1 MAEKQPI
8 KEQIKKLTDQIEAGI
23 KALFQSGD
31 LEKYQAYLRTMS
43 HFHHYSVNNQMLI
56 FSQCPH
62 ATLVAGYQKWQNQ
75 FQRHVMRGEK
85 GISILAPTPYKIK
98 VEKEKL
104 DPDTKL
110 PLLDADGNAIT
121 EEKEVQIPMFRP
133 VKVFDV
139 SQTDGKPL
147 PERVQSPIAEL
158 TGNVEHYE
166 AFMEALRR
174 VSPVPIEIKPLSND
188 LDGFFSPSKQSITL
202 RAGMSEVQT
211 VCAAVHEIAHSKL
224 HDYAKQPDSQPKDSS
239 TEEIEAESIAYTV
252 CAYFGIET
260 SANSFGYVA
269 TWSKDKDLKAFK
281 ESLDTIRKTSSDLIS
296 GVEQQFK
303 EICKERGIEL
313 PKEPEYELVTIPP
326 SREDAMAFA
335 AEYVVLLGRSE
346 ARSEFLSTDKIAGR
360 ICRNDARSIRDEL
373 ERLVE
378 AEDESGIYHGAVEL
392 LDHFNGLYHKEWQA
406 KEAPDA
412 EKLYMVDNEKYIH
425 VQRSDN
431 GIDYTIYDAAS
442 AKTLDGGVLDD
453 TGQLLSAAAL
463 TVCKLHN
470 IGDAAPIRLAPL
482 ELLKDL
488 QEANELPLGAD
499 VQITGAELAKSIQ
512 SLYLDKYGLAF
523 LDDFASKDDCLQHLY
538 EDLLTGADEVK
549 YFLSE
554 IVEQKDVYANR
565 AKALLLGIES
575 YQKSHVPL
583 KELDSNERWY
593 VVDNESKHL
602 RITEDGAK
610 YAYELYDKNTLR
622 RLESGT
628 VHDDDVKCLL
638 AAAIRVCETHGYD
651 KTLPFEVLSNEL
663 AGILYSLE
671 LSSDDDQ
678 IVHTEVNSDKPDALP
693 PLPELEQD
701 YPMPDPTVD
710 FAQMYQFGYTDG
722 NTMLPLSKARAKEL
736 FLQDVP
742 IFALNSDNTE
752 YMVLDTDDL
761 DTHSGIFGVERA
773 EWEAARDML
782 QPTPDII
789 APNQPDALSYLH
801 DDSAK
806 TQPEN
811 YLKNAEMA
819 LEDDYGM
826 IDGIINNGP
835 KQPTVADLE
844 AQVKAGMS
852 ISLMDLAAATHR
864 ERNDGKRRQSVL
876 EQLKKQPA
884 QERSHKTAPGKSAE
898 KEL

>member
-1 MAEKQPI
+1 MAEKTPI

-75 FQRHVMRGEK
+75 FSRHVLRGEK

-104 DPDTKL
+104 DPVTKL
-110 PLLDADGNAIT
+110 PLLDADGNTIT

-147 PERVQSPIAEL
+147 PERVQSPVAEL

-174 VSPVPIEIKPLSND
+174 ISPVPIEMKPLSND

-202 RAGMSEVQT
+202 RDGMSEVQT

-224 HDYAKQPDSQPKDSS
+224 HDYAKQPNSQPKDSN

-281 ESLDTIRKTSSDLIS
+281 DSLGTICKTSSELIS

-303 EICKERGIEL
+303 EICKERGISL
-313 PKEPEYELVTIPP
+313 EPAQPAQKQPEQDI
-326 SREDAMAFA
+326 
-335 AEYVVLLGRSE
+335 
-346 ARSEFLSTDKIAGR
+346 
-360 ICRNDARSIRDEL
+360 
-373 ERLVE
+373 
-378 AEDESGIYHGAVEL
+378 
-392 LDHFNGLYHKEWQA
+392 
-406 KEAPDA
+406 

-425 VQRSDN
+425 VQRSDT

-442 AKTLDGGVLDD
+442 AKALDGGVLDD

-482 ELLKDL
+482 ELLNGL
-488 QEANELPLGAD
+488 QEANELPLGAGE
-499 VQITGAELAKSIQ
+499 QITSV
-512 SLYLDKYGLAF
+512 
-523 LDDFASKDDCLQHLY
+523 
-538 EDLLTGADEVK
+538 EVK
-549 YFLSE
+549 
-554 IVEQKDVYANR
+554 
-565 AKALLLGIES
+565 
-575 YQKSHVPL
+575 P
-583 KELDSNERWY
+583 
-593 VVDNESKHL
+593 
-602 RITEDGAK
+602 
-610 YAYELYDKNTLR
+610 
-622 RLESGT
+622 
-628 VHDDDVKCLL
+628 
-638 AAAIRVCETHGYD
+638 AAD
-651 KTLPFEVLSNEL
+651 
-663 AGILYSLE
+663 
-671 LSSDDDQ
+671 
-678 IVHTEVNSDKPDALP
+678 
-693 PLPELEQD
+693 PLPDFPQLEQD

-722 NTMLPLSKARAKEL
+722 NTMLPLSKERAREL

-742 IFALNSDNTE
+742 IFVLNSDNTE
-752 YMVLDTDDL
+752 YMVLDTEDL
-761 DTHSGIFGVERA
+761 GAHSGIFGVERT
-773 EWEAARDML
+773 EWESVRDTL
-782 QPTPDII
+782 QPIRDIV
-789 APNQPDALSYLH
+789 APKQPDALSYLH
-801 DDSAK
+801 DDTAK

-819 LEDDYGM
+819 MEDDYGM

-835 KQPTVADLE
+835 KQTVA
-844 AQVKAGMS
+844 
-852 ISLMDLAAATHR
+852 
-864 ERNDGKRRQSVL
+864 
-876 EQLKKQPA
+876 EQE
-884 QERSHKTAPGKSAE
+884 ERSSILAKLKAPVETTNRTEKHAPKRSAE

>member
-1 MAEKQPI
+1 MAEKTPI

-23 KALFQSGD
+23 KALFQSGN

-75 FQRHVMRGEK
+75 FSRHVLRGEK

-110 PLLDADGNAIT
+110 PLLDADGNTIT

-147 PERVQSPIAEL
+147 PERVQSPVAEL

-174 VSPVPIEIKPLSND
+174 ISPVPIEMKPLSND

-224 HDYAKQPDSQPKDSS
+224 HDYAKQPNSQPKDSS

-281 ESLDTIRKTSSDLIS
+281 DSLDTIRKTSSELIS

-303 EICKERGIEL
+303 EICKERGISL
-313 PKEPEYELVTIPP
+313 EPAQPAQKQPEQDI
-326 SREDAMAFA
+326 
-335 AEYVVLLGRSE
+335 
-346 ARSEFLSTDKIAGR
+346 
-360 ICRNDARSIRDEL
+360 
-373 ERLVE
+373 
-378 AEDESGIYHGAVEL
+378 
-392 LDHFNGLYHKEWQA
+392 
-406 KEAPDA
+406 

-425 VQRSDN
+425 VQRSDT

-442 AKTLDGGVLDD
+442 AKALDGGVLDD

-482 ELLKDL
+482 ELLSGL

-499 VQITGAELAKSIQ
+499 DQITDATVKS
-512 SLYLDKYGLAF
+512 
-523 LDDFASKDDCLQHLY
+523 
-538 EDLLTGADEVK
+538 
-549 YFLSE
+549 
-554 IVEQKDVYANR
+554 
-565 AKALLLGIES
+565 
-575 YQKSHVPL
+575 
-583 KELDSNERWY
+583 
-593 VVDNESKHL
+593 
-602 RITEDGAK
+602 
-610 YAYELYDKNTLR
+610 
-622 RLESGT
+622 
-628 VHDDDVKCLL
+628 
-638 AAAIRVCETHGYD
+638 AAA
-651 KTLPFEVLSNEL
+651 
-663 AGILYSLE
+663 
-671 LSSDDDQ
+671 
-678 IVHTEVNSDKPDALP
+678 
-693 PLPELEQD
+693 PLPDLPQLEQG

-722 NTMLPLSKARAKEL
+722 NTMLPLSKERAREL

-742 IFALNSDNTE
+742 IFVLNSDNTE
-752 YMVLDTDDL
+752 YMVLDTNDL
-761 DTHSGIFGVERA
+761 DTHSGIFGVERT
-773 EWEAARDML
+773 EWESVRDTL
-782 QPTPDII
+782 QPRRDIV
-789 APNQPDALSYLH
+789 APKQPDALSYLH
-801 DDSAK
+801 DDTAK

-819 LEDDYGM
+819 MEDDYGM

-835 KQPTVADLE
+835 KQTVA
-844 AQVKAGMS
+844 
-852 ISLMDLAAATHR
+852 
-864 ERNDGKRRQSVL
+864 
-876 EQLKKQPA
+876 EQE
-884 QERSHKTAPGKSAE
+884 ERSSILAKLKAPVETTNRTEKHAPKRSAE

>member
-31 LEKYQAYLRTMS
+31 LEKYQAYLHTMS

-56 FSQCPH
+56 FSQYPH

-75 FQRHVMRGEK
+75 FSRHVLRGEK

-110 PLLDADGNAIT
+110 PLLDADGNTIT

-147 PERVQSPIAEL
+147 PERVQSPVAEL

-174 VSPVPIEIKPLSND
+174 ISPVPIEMKPLSND

-202 RAGMSEVQT
+202 RDGMSEVQT

-224 HDYAKQPDSQPKDSS
+224 HDYAKQPNSQPKDSN

-281 ESLDTIRKTSSDLIS
+281 DSLDTIRKTSSELIS

-303 EICKERGIEL
+303 EICKERGISL
-313 PKEPEYELVTIPP
+313 EPAQPAQKQPEQDI
-326 SREDAMAFA
+326 
-335 AEYVVLLGRSE
+335 
-346 ARSEFLSTDKIAGR
+346 
-360 ICRNDARSIRDEL
+360 
-373 ERLVE
+373 
-378 AEDESGIYHGAVEL
+378 
-392 LDHFNGLYHKEWQA
+392 
-406 KEAPDA
+406 

-425 VQRSDN
+425 VQRSDT
-431 GIDYTIYDAAS
+431 GIDYAIYDAAS
-442 AKTLDGGVLDD
+442 AKALDGGVLDD

-482 ELLKDL
+482 ELLNGL
-488 QEANELPLGAD
+488 QEANELLLGAGE
-499 VQITGAELAKSIQ
+499 QITGVEATSTAD
-512 SLYLDKYGLAF
+512 SLP
-523 LDDFASKDDCLQHLY
+523 DFPQ
-538 EDLLTGADEVK
+538 
-549 YFLSE
+549 
-554 IVEQKDVYANR
+554 
-565 AKALLLGIES
+565 
-575 YQKSHVPL
+575 
-583 KELDSNERWY
+583 
-593 VVDNESKHL
+593 
-602 RITEDGAK
+602 
-610 YAYELYDKNTLR
+610 
-622 RLESGT
+622 
-628 VHDDDVKCLL
+628 
-638 AAAIRVCETHGYD
+638 
-651 KTLPFEVLSNEL
+651 
-663 AGILYSLE
+663 
-671 LSSDDDQ
+671 
-678 IVHTEVNSDKPDALP
+678 
-693 PLPELEQD
+693 LEQD

-722 NTMLPLSKARAKEL
+722 NTMLPLSKERAREL

-742 IFALNSDNTE
+742 IFVLNSDNTE
-752 YMVLDTDDL
+752 YMVLDTSDL
-761 DTHSGIFGVERA
+761 DAHSSIFGVERT
-773 EWEAARDML
+773 EWERVRDTL
-782 QPTPDII
+782 RPIRDIV
-789 APNQPDALSYLH
+789 APKQPDAVSYLH
-801 DDSAK
+801 DDTAK

-819 LEDDYGM
+819 MEDDYGM

-835 KQPTVADLE
+835 KQTVA
-844 AQVKAGMS
+844 
-852 ISLMDLAAATHR
+852 
-864 ERNDGKRRQSVL
+864 
-876 EQLKKQPA
+876 EQE
-884 QERSHKTAPGKSAE
+884 ERSSILAKLKAPVEATNRAEKHAPKRSAE

>member
-1 MAEKQPI
+1 MAEKTPI

-23 KALFQSGD
+23 KALFQSGN

-75 FQRHVMRGEK
+75 FSRHVLRGEK

-110 PLLDADGNAIT
+110 PLLDADANTIT

-133 VKVFDV
+133 VKAFDV

-147 PERVQSPIAEL
+147 PERVQSPVAEL

-174 VSPVPIEIKPLSND
+174 VSPVPIEMKPLSND

-202 RAGMSEVQT
+202 RDGMSEVQT
-211 VCAAVHEIAHSKL
+211 VCAAVHAIAHSKL
-224 HDYAKQPDSQPKDSS
+224 HGYDKQPNSRPKTSN
-239 TEEIEAESIAYTV
+239 TEEIEAESIAYIV

-281 ESLDTIRKTSSDLIS
+281 DSLDTIRKTSSELIS

-303 EICKERGIEL
+303 EICKERGISL
-313 PKEPEYELVTIPP
+313 EPAQPAQKQPEQDI
-326 SREDAMAFA
+326 
-335 AEYVVLLGRSE
+335 
-346 ARSEFLSTDKIAGR
+346 
-360 ICRNDARSIRDEL
+360 
-373 ERLVE
+373 
-378 AEDESGIYHGAVEL
+378 
-392 LDHFNGLYHKEWQA
+392 
-406 KEAPDA
+406 

-425 VQRSDN
+425 VQRSDT

-442 AKTLDGGVLDD
+442 AKALDGGVLDD

-482 ELLKDL
+482 ELLNGL
-488 QEANELPLGAD
+488 QEANELLLGAGE
-499 VQITGAELAKSIQ
+499 QITGVEATSTAD
-512 SLYLDKYGLAF
+512 SLP
-523 LDDFASKDDCLQHLY
+523 
-538 EDLLTGADEVK
+538 DLP
-549 YFLSE
+549 
-554 IVEQKDVYANR
+554 Q
-565 AKALLLGIES
+565 
-575 YQKSHVPL
+575 
-583 KELDSNERWY
+583 
-593 VVDNESKHL
+593 
-602 RITEDGAK
+602 
-610 YAYELYDKNTLR
+610 
-622 RLESGT
+622 
-628 VHDDDVKCLL
+628 
-638 AAAIRVCETHGYD
+638 
-651 KTLPFEVLSNEL
+651 
-663 AGILYSLE
+663 
-671 LSSDDDQ
+671 
-678 IVHTEVNSDKPDALP
+678 
-693 PLPELEQD
+693 LEQD

-722 NTMLPLSKARAKEL
+722 NTMLPLSKERAREL

-742 IFALNSDNTE
+742 IFVLNSDNTE
-752 YMVLDTDDL
+752 YMVLDTEDL
-761 DTHSGIFGVERA
+761 GAHSGIFGVERT
-773 EWEAARDML
+773 EWERVRDTL
-782 QPTPDII
+782 QPMRDIV
-789 APNQPDALSYLH
+789 APKQPDALSYLH
-801 DDSAK
+801 DDTAK

-835 KQPTVADLE
+835 KQTVA
-844 AQVKAGMS
+844 
-852 ISLMDLAAATHR
+852 
-864 ERNDGKRRQSVL
+864 
-876 EQLKKQPA
+876 EQE
-884 QERSHKTAPGKSAE
+884 ERSSILAKLKAPVEATNRTEKHAPKRSAE

>member
-75 FQRHVMRGEK
+75 FSRHVMRGEK

-110 PLLDADGNAIT
+110 PLLDADGNTIT

-133 VKVFDV
+133 IKVFDV

-166 AFMEALRR
+166 AFIEALRR
-174 VSPVPIEIKPLSND
+174 VSPVPIEIKPLRSD

-303 EICKERGIEL
+303 EICKERGISL
-313 PKEPEYELVTIPP
+313 EPEKPAQE
-326 SREDAMAFA
+326 
-335 AEYVVLLGRSE
+335 
-346 ARSEFLSTDKIAGR
+346 
-360 ICRNDARSIRDEL
+360 
-373 ERLVE
+373 
-378 AEDESGIYHGAVEL
+378 
-392 LDHFNGLYHKEWQA
+392 Q
-406 KEAPDA
+406 DA
-412 EKLYMVDNEKYIH
+412 EKLYMVDNDKYIH
-425 VQRSDN
+425 VQRSDT

-442 AKTLDGGVLDD
+442 AKALDGGVLDD
-453 TGQLLSAAAL
+453 GEQLLSAAAL

-470 IGDAAPIRLAPL
+470 IGDAAPIRLSPL
-482 ELLKDL
+482 ELLNGL
-488 QEANELPLGAD
+488 QEANELLLSAGE
-499 VQITGAELAKSIQ
+499 QITGATVKS
-512 SLYLDKYGLAF
+512 A
-523 LDDFASKDDCLQHLY
+523 
-538 EDLLTGADEVK
+538 
-549 YFLSE
+549 
-554 IVEQKDVYANR
+554 
-565 AKALLLGIES
+565 
-575 YQKSHVPL
+575 
-583 KELDSNERWY
+583 
-593 VVDNESKHL
+593 VD
-602 RITEDGAK
+602 
-610 YAYELYDKNTLR
+610 
-622 RLESGT
+622 
-628 VHDDDVKCLL
+628 
-638 AAAIRVCETHGYD
+638 
-651 KTLPFEVLSNEL
+651 
-663 AGILYSLE
+663 
-671 LSSDDDQ
+671 
-678 IVHTEVNSDKPDALP
+678 
-693 PLPELEQD
+693 PLPDLPQLEQD

-722 NTMLPLSKARAKEL
+722 NTMLPLSKERAREL

-742 IFALNSDNTE
+742 IFVLNSDNTE
-752 YMVLDTDDL
+752 YMVLDTEDL
-761 DTHSGIFGVERA
+761 DAHSGIFGVERT
-773 EWEAARDML
+773 EWETVRDTL
-782 QPTPDII
+782 QPRRDIV
-789 APNQPDALSYLH
+789 APKQPDALSYLH
-801 DDSAK
+801 DDTAK

-819 LEDDYGM
+819 MEDDYGM

-835 KQPTVADLE
+835 KQTVAE
-844 AQVKAGMS
+844 QE
-852 ISLMDLAAATHR
+852 
-864 ERNDGKRRQSVL
+864 ERSSVL
-876 EQLKKQPA
+876 AKLK
-884 QERSHKTAPGKSAE
+884 APPEPVSRTEKHAPKRSAE

>member
-1 MAEKQPI
+1 
-8 KEQIKKLTDQIEAGI
+8 
-23 KALFQSGD
+23 
-31 LEKYQAYLRTMS
+31 MS

-75 FQRHVMRGEK
+75 FSRHVLRGGK
-85 GISILAPTPYKIK
+85 GISVLAPTPYKIK

-110 PLLDADGNAIT
+110 PLLDADGNTIT

-147 PERVQSPIAEL
+147 PERVQSPVAEL

-174 VSPVPIEIKPLSND
+174 VSPVPIEMKPLSND

-202 RAGMSEVQT
+202 RDGMSEVQT

-224 HDYAKQPDSQPKDSS
+224 HDYAKQPNSQPKDSS

-281 ESLDTIRKTSSDLIS
+281 DSLDTIRKTSSELIS

-303 EICKERGIEL
+303 EICKERGISL
-313 PKEPEYELVTIPP
+313 EPAQPAQKQPEQDT
-326 SREDAMAFA
+326 
-335 AEYVVLLGRSE
+335 
-346 ARSEFLSTDKIAGR
+346 
-360 ICRNDARSIRDEL
+360 
-373 ERLVE
+373 
-378 AEDESGIYHGAVEL
+378 
-392 LDHFNGLYHKEWQA
+392 
-406 KEAPDA
+406 

-425 VQRSDN
+425 VQRSDT

-442 AKTLDGGVLDD
+442 AKALDGGVLDD

-482 ELLKDL
+482 ELLNGL
-488 QEANELPLGAD
+488 QEANELPLGAGE
-499 VQITGAELAKSIQ
+499 QITGVEATSTAD
-512 SLYLDKYGLAF
+512 SLP
-523 LDDFASKDDCLQHLY
+523 DFPQ
-538 EDLLTGADEVK
+538 
-549 YFLSE
+549 
-554 IVEQKDVYANR
+554 
-565 AKALLLGIES
+565 
-575 YQKSHVPL
+575 
-583 KELDSNERWY
+583 
-593 VVDNESKHL
+593 
-602 RITEDGAK
+602 
-610 YAYELYDKNTLR
+610 
-622 RLESGT
+622 
-628 VHDDDVKCLL
+628 
-638 AAAIRVCETHGYD
+638 
-651 KTLPFEVLSNEL
+651 
-663 AGILYSLE
+663 
-671 LSSDDDQ
+671 
-678 IVHTEVNSDKPDALP
+678 
-693 PLPELEQD
+693 LEQD

-710 FAQMYQFGYTDG
+710 FAQMYQFGYTGG
-722 NTMLPLSKARAKEL
+722 NTMLPLSKERAREL

-742 IFALNSDNTE
+742 IFVLNSDNTE
-752 YMVLDTDDL
+752 YMVLDTSDL
-761 DTHSGIFGVERA
+761 DAHSGIFGVEHT
-773 EWEAARDML
+773 EWERIRDTL
-782 QPTPDII
+782 QPRRDIV
-789 APNQPDALSYLH
+789 APKQPDALSYLH
-801 DDSAK
+801 DDTAK

-835 KQPTVADLE
+835 KQTVA
-844 AQVKAGMS
+844 
-852 ISLMDLAAATHR
+852 
-864 ERNDGKRRQSVL
+864 
-876 EQLKKQPA
+876 EQE
-884 QERSHKTAPGKSAE
+884 ERSSILAKLKAPVETTNRTEKHAPKRSAE

>member
-43 HFHHYSVNNQMLI
+43 HFHHYSINNQMLI

-75 FQRHVMRGEK
+75 FSRHVLRGEK

-110 PLLDADGNAIT
+110 PLLDADGNTIT

-147 PERVQSPIAEL
+147 PERVKPPIAEL

-166 AFMEALRR
+166 AFMEALHR
-174 VSPVPIEIKPLSND
+174 VSPVPIEIKPLSSD
-188 LDGFFSPSKQSITL
+188 LDGFFSTAKQSIAL

-224 HDYAKQPDSQPKDSS
+224 HDYAKQPGSQPKDSS

-281 ESLDTIRKTSSDLIS
+281 DSLDTIRKTSSDLIS

-303 EICKERGIEL
+303 EICKERGISL
-313 PKEPEYELVTIPP
+313 EPEKPAQEQDT
-326 SREDAMAFA
+326 
-335 AEYVVLLGRSE
+335 
-346 ARSEFLSTDKIAGR
+346 
-360 ICRNDARSIRDEL
+360 
-373 ERLVE
+373 
-378 AEDESGIYHGAVEL
+378 
-392 LDHFNGLYHKEWQA
+392 
-406 KEAPDA
+406 

-425 VQRSDN
+425 VQRSDT

-442 AKTLDGGVLDD
+442 AKALDGGVLDD

-482 ELLKDL
+482 ELLNGL
-488 QEANELPLGAD
+488 QEANELLLGAGE
-499 VQITGAELAKSIQ
+499 QITGVEATSTAD
-512 SLYLDKYGLAF
+512 SLP
-523 LDDFASKDDCLQHLY
+523 
-538 EDLLTGADEVK
+538 DLP
-549 YFLSE
+549 
-554 IVEQKDVYANR
+554 Q
-565 AKALLLGIES
+565 
-575 YQKSHVPL
+575 
-583 KELDSNERWY
+583 
-593 VVDNESKHL
+593 
-602 RITEDGAK
+602 
-610 YAYELYDKNTLR
+610 
-622 RLESGT
+622 
-628 VHDDDVKCLL
+628 
-638 AAAIRVCETHGYD
+638 
-651 KTLPFEVLSNEL
+651 
-663 AGILYSLE
+663 
-671 LSSDDDQ
+671 
-678 IVHTEVNSDKPDALP
+678 
-693 PLPELEQD
+693 LEQG

-722 NTMLPLSKARAKEL
+722 NTMLPLSKERAREL

-752 YMVLDTDDL
+752 YMVLDTEDL
-761 DTHSGIFGVERA
+761 GAHSGIFGVERT
-773 EWEAARDML
+773 EWERVRDTL
-782 QPTPDII
+782 QPRRDIV
-789 APNQPDALSYLH
+789 APKQPDALSYLH
-801 DDSAK
+801 DDTAK

-835 KQPTVADLE
+835 KQTVA
-844 AQVKAGMS
+844 
-852 ISLMDLAAATHR
+852 
-864 ERNDGKRRQSVL
+864 
-876 EQLKKQPA
+876 EQE
-884 QERSHKTAPGKSAE
+884 ERSSILAKLKAPVETTNRTEKHAPKRSAE

>member
-1 MAEKQPI
+1 MAEKTPI

-75 FQRHVMRGEK
+75 FSRHVLRGEK

-110 PLLDADGNAIT
+110 PLLDADGNTIT

-147 PERVQSPIAEL
+147 PERVQSPVAEL

-202 RAGMSEVQT
+202 RDGMSEVQT

-224 HDYAKQPDSQPKDSS
+224 HDYAKQPNSQPKDSN

-281 ESLDTIRKTSSDLIS
+281 DSLDTIRKTSSELIS

-303 EICKERGIEL
+303 EICKERGISL
-313 PKEPEYELVTIPP
+313 EPAQPAQKQPEQDV
-326 SREDAMAFA
+326 
-335 AEYVVLLGRSE
+335 
-346 ARSEFLSTDKIAGR
+346 
-360 ICRNDARSIRDEL
+360 
-373 ERLVE
+373 
-378 AEDESGIYHGAVEL
+378 
-392 LDHFNGLYHKEWQA
+392 
-406 KEAPDA
+406 
-412 EKLYMVDNEKYIH
+412 EKLYMVDNEKYVH
-425 VQRSDN
+425 VQRSDT

-442 AKTLDGGVLDD
+442 AKALDGGVLDD

-482 ELLKDL
+482 ELLSGL

-499 VQITGAELAKSIQ
+499 DQITDATVKS
-512 SLYLDKYGLAF
+512 
-523 LDDFASKDDCLQHLY
+523 
-538 EDLLTGADEVK
+538 
-549 YFLSE
+549 
-554 IVEQKDVYANR
+554 
-565 AKALLLGIES
+565 
-575 YQKSHVPL
+575 
-583 KELDSNERWY
+583 
-593 VVDNESKHL
+593 
-602 RITEDGAK
+602 
-610 YAYELYDKNTLR
+610 
-622 RLESGT
+622 
-628 VHDDDVKCLL
+628 
-638 AAAIRVCETHGYD
+638 AAA
-651 KTLPFEVLSNEL
+651 
-663 AGILYSLE
+663 
-671 LSSDDDQ
+671 
-678 IVHTEVNSDKPDALP
+678 
-693 PLPELEQD
+693 PLPDLPQLEQG

-722 NTMLPLSKARAKEL
+722 NTMLPLSKERAREL

-742 IFALNSDNTE
+742 IFVLNSDNTE
-752 YMVLDTDDL
+752 YMVLDTEDL
-761 DTHSGIFGVERA
+761 GAHSGIFGVERT
-773 EWEAARDML
+773 EWESVRDTL
-782 QPTPDII
+782 QPRRDIV
-789 APNQPDALSYLH
+789 APKQPDAVSYLH
-801 DDSAK
+801 DDTAK

-819 LEDDYGM
+819 MEDDYGM

-835 KQPTVADLE
+835 KQTVA
-844 AQVKAGMS
+844 
-852 ISLMDLAAATHR
+852 
-864 ERNDGKRRQSVL
+864 
-876 EQLKKQPA
+876 EQE
-884 QERSHKTAPGKSAE
+884 ERSSILAKLKAPVEATNRAEKHAPKRSAE

>member
-1 MAEKQPI
+1 MAEKTPI
-8 KEQIKKLTDQIEAGI
+8 KEQTKKLTDQIEAGI

-75 FQRHVMRGEK
+75 FSRHVLRGEK

-110 PLLDADGNAIT
+110 PLLDADGNTIT

-147 PERVQSPIAEL
+147 PERVQSPVAEL

-174 VSPVPIEIKPLSND
+174 VSPVPIEMKPLSND

-202 RAGMSEVQT
+202 RDGMSEVQT
-211 VCAAVHEIAHSKL
+211 VCAAVHEIAHSEL
-224 HDYAKQPDSQPKDSS
+224 HDYAKQPNSQPKDSS

-281 ESLDTIRKTSSDLIS
+281 DSLDTIRKTSSELIS

-303 EICKERGIEL
+303 EICKERGISL
-313 PKEPEYELVTIPP
+313 EPAQPAQKQPEQDI
-326 SREDAMAFA
+326 
-335 AEYVVLLGRSE
+335 
-346 ARSEFLSTDKIAGR
+346 
-360 ICRNDARSIRDEL
+360 
-373 ERLVE
+373 
-378 AEDESGIYHGAVEL
+378 
-392 LDHFNGLYHKEWQA
+392 
-406 KEAPDA
+406 

-425 VQRSDN
+425 VQRSDT

-442 AKTLDGGVLDD
+442 AKALDGGVLDN

-470 IGDAAPIRLAPL
+470 IGYAAPIRLAPL
-482 ELLKDL
+482 ELLNGL
-488 QEANELPLGAD
+488 QEANELLLGAGE
-499 VQITGAELAKSIQ
+499 QITGVEATSSAD
-512 SLYLDKYGLAF
+512 SLP
-523 LDDFASKDDCLQHLY
+523 
-538 EDLLTGADEVK
+538 DLP
-549 YFLSE
+549 
-554 IVEQKDVYANR
+554 Q
-565 AKALLLGIES
+565 
-575 YQKSHVPL
+575 
-583 KELDSNERWY
+583 
-593 VVDNESKHL
+593 
-602 RITEDGAK
+602 
-610 YAYELYDKNTLR
+610 
-622 RLESGT
+622 
-628 VHDDDVKCLL
+628 
-638 AAAIRVCETHGYD
+638 
-651 KTLPFEVLSNEL
+651 
-663 AGILYSLE
+663 
-671 LSSDDDQ
+671 
-678 IVHTEVNSDKPDALP
+678 
-693 PLPELEQD
+693 LEQG

-722 NTMLPLSKARAKEL
+722 NTMLPLSKERAREL

-742 IFALNSDNTE
+742 IFVLNSDNTE
-752 YMVLDTDDL
+752 YMVLDTEDL
-761 DTHSGIFGVERA
+761 GAHSGIFGVERA
-773 EWEAARDML
+773 EWESVRDTL
-782 QPTPDII
+782 QPIRDIV
-789 APNQPDALSYLH
+789 APKQPDAVSYLH
-801 DDSAK
+801 DDTAK

-819 LEDDYGM
+819 MEDDYGM

-835 KQPTVADLE
+835 KQTVA
-844 AQVKAGMS
+844 
-852 ISLMDLAAATHR
+852 
-864 ERNDGKRRQSVL
+864 
-876 EQLKKQPA
+876 EQE
-884 QERSHKTAPGKSAE
+884 ERSSILAKLKAPVETTNRTEKHAPKRSAE

>member
-1 MAEKQPI
+1 MAGKTPI

-75 FQRHVMRGEK
+75 FSRHVLRGEK

-110 PLLDADGNAIT
+110 PLLDADGNTIT

-147 PERVQSPIAEL
+147 PERVQSPVAEL

-174 VSPVPIEIKPLSND
+174 VSPVPIEMKPLSND

-224 HDYAKQPDSQPKDSS
+224 HDYAKQPNSQPKDSS

-303 EICKERGIEL
+303 EICKERGISL
-313 PKEPEYELVTIPP
+313 EPEKPAQEQDT
-326 SREDAMAFA
+326 
-335 AEYVVLLGRSE
+335 
-346 ARSEFLSTDKIAGR
+346 
-360 ICRNDARSIRDEL
+360 
-373 ERLVE
+373 
-378 AEDESGIYHGAVEL
+378 
-392 LDHFNGLYHKEWQA
+392 
-406 KEAPDA
+406 

-425 VQRSDN
+425 VQRSDT

-442 AKTLDGGVLDD
+442 AKALDGGVLDD

-482 ELLKDL
+482 ELLNGL
-488 QEANELPLGAD
+488 QEANELLLGAGE
-499 VQITGAELAKSIQ
+499 QITGVEATSTAD
-512 SLYLDKYGLAF
+512 SLP
-523 LDDFASKDDCLQHLY
+523 
-538 EDLLTGADEVK
+538 DLP
-549 YFLSE
+549 
-554 IVEQKDVYANR
+554 Q
-565 AKALLLGIES
+565 
-575 YQKSHVPL
+575 
-583 KELDSNERWY
+583 
-593 VVDNESKHL
+593 
-602 RITEDGAK
+602 
-610 YAYELYDKNTLR
+610 
-622 RLESGT
+622 
-628 VHDDDVKCLL
+628 
-638 AAAIRVCETHGYD
+638 
-651 KTLPFEVLSNEL
+651 
-663 AGILYSLE
+663 
-671 LSSDDDQ
+671 
-678 IVHTEVNSDKPDALP
+678 
-693 PLPELEQD
+693 LEQG
-701 YPMPDPTVD
+701 YPMPDLTVD

-722 NTMLPLSKARAKEL
+722 NTMLPLSKERAREL

-742 IFALNSDNTE
+742 IFVLNRDNTE
-752 YMVLDTDDL
+752 YMVLDTEDL
-761 DTHSGIFGVERA
+761 GAHSGIFGVERT
-773 EWEAARDML
+773 EWESVRDTL
-782 QPTPDII
+782 QPIRDIV
-789 APNQPDALSYLH
+789 APKQPDALSYLH
-801 DDSAK
+801 DDTAK

-835 KQPTVADLE
+835 KQTVA
-844 AQVKAGMS
+844 
-852 ISLMDLAAATHR
+852 
-864 ERNDGKRRQSVL
+864 
-876 EQLKKQPA
+876 EQE
-884 QERSHKTAPGKSAE
+884 ERSSILAKLKAPVETTNRTEKHAPKRSAE

>member
-1 MAEKQPI
+1 MAEKTPI

-75 FQRHVMRGEK
+75 FSRHVLRGEK
-85 GISILAPTPYKIK
+85 GISVLAPTPYKIK

-110 PLLDADGNAIT
+110 PLLDADGNTIT

-147 PERVQSPIAEL
+147 PERVQSPVAEL

-174 VSPVPIEIKPLSND
+174 VSPVPIEMKPLSND

-202 RAGMSEVQT
+202 RDGMSEVQT

-224 HDYAKQPDSQPKDSS
+224 HDYAKQPNSQPKDSS

-281 ESLDTIRKTSSDLIS
+281 DSLDTIRKTSSELIS

-303 EICKERGIEL
+303 EICKERGISL
-313 PKEPEYELVTIPP
+313 EPAQPAQKQPEQDI
-326 SREDAMAFA
+326 
-335 AEYVVLLGRSE
+335 
-346 ARSEFLSTDKIAGR
+346 
-360 ICRNDARSIRDEL
+360 
-373 ERLVE
+373 
-378 AEDESGIYHGAVEL
+378 
-392 LDHFNGLYHKEWQA
+392 
-406 KEAPDA
+406 

-425 VQRSDN
+425 VQRSDT

-442 AKTLDGGVLDD
+442 AKALDGGVLDD

-482 ELLKDL
+482 ELLNGL
-488 QEANELPLGAD
+488 QEANELLLGAGE
-499 VQITGAELAKSIQ
+499 QITGVEATSTAD
-512 SLYLDKYGLAF
+512 SLP
-523 LDDFASKDDCLQHLY
+523 
-538 EDLLTGADEVK
+538 DLP
-549 YFLSE
+549 
-554 IVEQKDVYANR
+554 Q
-565 AKALLLGIES
+565 
-575 YQKSHVPL
+575 
-583 KELDSNERWY
+583 
-593 VVDNESKHL
+593 
-602 RITEDGAK
+602 
-610 YAYELYDKNTLR
+610 
-622 RLESGT
+622 
-628 VHDDDVKCLL
+628 
-638 AAAIRVCETHGYD
+638 
-651 KTLPFEVLSNEL
+651 
-663 AGILYSLE
+663 
-671 LSSDDDQ
+671 
-678 IVHTEVNSDKPDALP
+678 
-693 PLPELEQD
+693 LEQG

-722 NTMLPLSKARAKEL
+722 NTMLPLSKERAREL

-742 IFALNSDNTE
+742 IFVLNSDNTE
-752 YMVLDTDDL
+752 YMVLDTEDL
-761 DTHSGIFGVERA
+761 GAHSGIFGVERT
-773 EWEAARDML
+773 EWESVRDTL
-782 QPTPDII
+782 QPMRDIV
-789 APNQPDALSYLH
+789 APKQPDTLSYLH
-801 DDSAK
+801 DDTAK

-819 LEDDYGM
+819 MEDDYGM

-835 KQPTVADLE
+835 KQTVA
-844 AQVKAGMS
+844 
-852 ISLMDLAAATHR
+852 
-864 ERNDGKRRQSVL
+864 
-876 EQLKKQPA
+876 EQE
-884 QERSHKTAPGKSAE
+884 ERSSILAKLKAPVEATNRTEKHAPKRSAE

>member
-75 FQRHVMRGEK
+75 FSRHVLRGEK

-110 PLLDADGNAIT
+110 PLLDADGNTIT

-147 PERVQSPIAEL
+147 PERVQSPVAEL

-174 VSPVPIEIKPLSND
+174 VSPVPIEMKPLSND

-202 RAGMSEVQT
+202 RDGMSEVQT

-224 HDYAKQPDSQPKDSS
+224 HDYAKQPNSQPKDSN

-281 ESLDTIRKTSSDLIS
+281 DSLDTIRKTSSELIS

-303 EICKERGIEL
+303 EICKERGISL
-313 PKEPEYELVTIPP
+313 EPAQPAQKQPEQDI
-326 SREDAMAFA
+326 
-335 AEYVVLLGRSE
+335 
-346 ARSEFLSTDKIAGR
+346 
-360 ICRNDARSIRDEL
+360 
-373 ERLVE
+373 
-378 AEDESGIYHGAVEL
+378 
-392 LDHFNGLYHKEWQA
+392 
-406 KEAPDA
+406 

-425 VQRSDN
+425 VQRSDT

-442 AKTLDGGVLDD
+442 AKALDGGVLDD

-482 ELLKDL
+482 ELLNGL
-488 QEANELPLGAD
+488 QEANELLLGAGE
-499 VQITGAELAKSIQ
+499 QITGVEATSTAD
-512 SLYLDKYGLAF
+512 SLP
-523 LDDFASKDDCLQHLY
+523 
-538 EDLLTGADEVK
+538 DLP
-549 YFLSE
+549 
-554 IVEQKDVYANR
+554 Q
-565 AKALLLGIES
+565 
-575 YQKSHVPL
+575 
-583 KELDSNERWY
+583 
-593 VVDNESKHL
+593 
-602 RITEDGAK
+602 
-610 YAYELYDKNTLR
+610 
-622 RLESGT
+622 
-628 VHDDDVKCLL
+628 
-638 AAAIRVCETHGYD
+638 
-651 KTLPFEVLSNEL
+651 
-663 AGILYSLE
+663 
-671 LSSDDDQ
+671 
-678 IVHTEVNSDKPDALP
+678 
-693 PLPELEQD
+693 LEQD

-722 NTMLPLSKARAKEL
+722 NTMLPLSKERAREL
-736 FLQDVP
+736 FLQGVP
-742 IFALNSDNTE
+742 IFVLNSDNTE
-752 YMVLDTDDL
+752 YMVLDTEDL
-761 DTHSGIFGVERA
+761 GAHSGIFGVERT
-773 EWEAARDML
+773 EWESVRDTL
-782 QPTPDII
+782 QPRRDIV
-789 APNQPDALSYLH
+789 APKQPDAVSYLH
-801 DDSAK
+801 DDTAK

-819 LEDDYGM
+819 MEDDYGM

-835 KQPTVADLE
+835 KQTVA
-844 AQVKAGMS
+844 
-852 ISLMDLAAATHR
+852 
-864 ERNDGKRRQSVL
+864 
-876 EQLKKQPA
+876 EQE
-884 QERSHKTAPGKSAE
+884 ERSSILAKLKAPVEATNRTEKHAPKRSAE

>member
-1 MAEKQPI
+1 MAEKTPI

-23 KALFQSGD
+23 KALFQSGN

-75 FQRHVMRGEK
+75 FSRHVLRGEK

-104 DPDTKL
+104 DPVTKL
-110 PLLDADGNAIT
+110 PLLDADGNTIT

-147 PERVQSPIAEL
+147 PERVQSPVAEL

-174 VSPVPIEIKPLSND
+174 ISPVPIEMKPLSND

-202 RAGMSEVQT
+202 RDGMSEVQT

-224 HDYAKQPDSQPKDSS
+224 HDYAKQPNSQPKDSS

-281 ESLDTIRKTSSDLIS
+281 DSLGTIRKTSSELIS

-303 EICKERGIEL
+303 EICKERGISL
-313 PKEPEYELVTIPP
+313 EPAQPAQKQPEQDI
-326 SREDAMAFA
+326 
-335 AEYVVLLGRSE
+335 
-346 ARSEFLSTDKIAGR
+346 
-360 ICRNDARSIRDEL
+360 
-373 ERLVE
+373 
-378 AEDESGIYHGAVEL
+378 
-392 LDHFNGLYHKEWQA
+392 
-406 KEAPDA
+406 

-425 VQRSDN
+425 VQHSDT

-442 AKTLDGGVLDD
+442 AKALDGGVLDD

-482 ELLKDL
+482 ELLNGL
-488 QEANELPLGAD
+488 QEANELLLGAGE
-499 VQITGAELAKSIQ
+499 QITGVEATSTAD
-512 SLYLDKYGLAF
+512 SLP
-523 LDDFASKDDCLQHLY
+523 
-538 EDLLTGADEVK
+538 DLP
-549 YFLSE
+549 
-554 IVEQKDVYANR
+554 Q
-565 AKALLLGIES
+565 
-575 YQKSHVPL
+575 
-583 KELDSNERWY
+583 
-593 VVDNESKHL
+593 
-602 RITEDGAK
+602 
-610 YAYELYDKNTLR
+610 
-622 RLESGT
+622 
-628 VHDDDVKCLL
+628 
-638 AAAIRVCETHGYD
+638 
-651 KTLPFEVLSNEL
+651 
-663 AGILYSLE
+663 
-671 LSSDDDQ
+671 
-678 IVHTEVNSDKPDALP
+678 
-693 PLPELEQD
+693 LEQG

-722 NTMLPLSKARAKEL
+722 NTMLPLSKERAREL

-742 IFALNSDNTE
+742 IFVLNSDNTE
-752 YMVLDTDDL
+752 YMVLDTEDL
-761 DTHSGIFGVERA
+761 GAHSGIFGVERT
-773 EWEAARDML
+773 EWESVRDTL
-782 QPTPDII
+782 QPRRDIV
-789 APNQPDALSYLH
+789 APKQPDTLSYLH
-801 DDSAK
+801 DDTAK

-819 LEDDYGM
+819 LEDNYGM
-826 IDGIINNGP
+826 IDGIINNAP
-835 KQPTVADLE
+835 KQTVA
-844 AQVKAGMS
+844 
-852 ISLMDLAAATHR
+852 
-864 ERNDGKRRQSVL
+864 
-876 EQLKKQPA
+876 EQE
-884 QERSHKTAPGKSAE
+884 ERSSILAKLKAPVEATNRTEKHAPKRSAE

>member
-1 MAEKQPI
+1 MSAKEKFMAEKTPI

-75 FQRHVMRGEK
+75 FSRHVLRGEK

-104 DPDTKL
+104 DPVTKL
-110 PLLDADGNAIT
+110 PLLDADGNTIT

-147 PERVQSPIAEL
+147 PERVQSPVAEL

-174 VSPVPIEIKPLSND
+174 ISPVPIEIKPLSND

-224 HDYAKQPDSQPKDSS
+224 HDYAKQPGSQPKDSS

-281 ESLDTIRKTSSDLIS
+281 DSLDSIRKTSSDLIS

-303 EICKERGIEL
+303 EICKERGISL
-313 PKEPEYELVTIPP
+313 EPEKPAQEQ
-326 SREDAMAFA
+326 D
-335 AEYVVLLGRSE
+335 
-346 ARSEFLSTDKIAGR
+346 TD
-360 ICRNDARSIRDEL
+360 
-373 ERLVE
+373 
-378 AEDESGIYHGAVEL
+378 
-392 LDHFNGLYHKEWQA
+392 
-406 KEAPDA
+406 
-412 EKLYMVDNEKYIH
+412 KLYMVDNEKYIH
-425 VQRSDN
+425 VQRSDS

-442 AKTLDGGVLDD
+442 AKALDGGVLDD

-482 ELLKDL
+482 ELLNGL
-488 QEANELPLGAD
+488 QEANELLLGAGE
-499 VQITGAELAKSIQ
+499 QITGVEATSTAD
-512 SLYLDKYGLAF
+512 SLP
-523 LDDFASKDDCLQHLY
+523 
-538 EDLLTGADEVK
+538 DLP
-549 YFLSE
+549 
-554 IVEQKDVYANR
+554 Q
-565 AKALLLGIES
+565 
-575 YQKSHVPL
+575 
-583 KELDSNERWY
+583 
-593 VVDNESKHL
+593 
-602 RITEDGAK
+602 
-610 YAYELYDKNTLR
+610 
-622 RLESGT
+622 
-628 VHDDDVKCLL
+628 
-638 AAAIRVCETHGYD
+638 
-651 KTLPFEVLSNEL
+651 
-663 AGILYSLE
+663 
-671 LSSDDDQ
+671 
-678 IVHTEVNSDKPDALP
+678 
-693 PLPELEQD
+693 LEQG

-722 NTMLPLSKARAKEL
+722 NTMLPLSKERAREL

-742 IFALNSDNTE
+742 IFVLNSDNTE
-752 YMVLDTDDL
+752 YMVLDTEDL
-761 DTHSGIFGVERA
+761 GAHSGIFGVERT
-773 EWEAARDML
+773 EWESVRDTL
-782 QPTPDII
+782 QPRRDIV
-789 APNQPDALSYLH
+789 APKQPDTLSYLH
-801 DDSAK
+801 DDTAK

-819 LEDDYGM
+819 LEDNYGM
-826 IDGIINNGP
+826 IDGIINNAP
-835 KQPTVADLE
+835 KQTVA
-844 AQVKAGMS
+844 
-852 ISLMDLAAATHR
+852 
-864 ERNDGKRRQSVL
+864 
-876 EQLKKQPA
+876 EQE
-884 QERSHKTAPGKSAE
+884 ERSSILAKLKAPVEATNRTEKHAPKRSAE

>member
-1 MAEKQPI
+1 MAEKTPI

-75 FQRHVMRGEK
+75 FSRHVLRGEK

-104 DPDTKL
+104 DPVTKL
-110 PLLDADGNAIT
+110 PLLDADGNTIT

-147 PERVQSPIAEL
+147 PERVQSPVAEL

-174 VSPVPIEIKPLSND
+174 VSPVPIEMKPLSND

-224 HDYAKQPDSQPKDSS
+224 HDYAKQPNSQPKDSS

-281 ESLDTIRKTSSDLIS
+281 DSLGTIRKTSSELIS

-303 EICKERGIEL
+303 EICKERGISL
-313 PKEPEYELVTIPP
+313 EPAQPAQKQPEQDI
-326 SREDAMAFA
+326 
-335 AEYVVLLGRSE
+335 
-346 ARSEFLSTDKIAGR
+346 
-360 ICRNDARSIRDEL
+360 
-373 ERLVE
+373 
-378 AEDESGIYHGAVEL
+378 
-392 LDHFNGLYHKEWQA
+392 
-406 KEAPDA
+406 

-425 VQRSDN
+425 VQHSDT

-442 AKTLDGGVLDD
+442 AKALDGGVLDD

-482 ELLKDL
+482 ELLNGL
-488 QEANELPLGAD
+488 QEANELLLGAGE
-499 VQITGAELAKSIQ
+499 QITGVEATSTAD
-512 SLYLDKYGLAF
+512 SLP
-523 LDDFASKDDCLQHLY
+523 
-538 EDLLTGADEVK
+538 DLP
-549 YFLSE
+549 
-554 IVEQKDVYANR
+554 Q
-565 AKALLLGIES
+565 
-575 YQKSHVPL
+575 
-583 KELDSNERWY
+583 
-593 VVDNESKHL
+593 
-602 RITEDGAK
+602 
-610 YAYELYDKNTLR
+610 
-622 RLESGT
+622 
-628 VHDDDVKCLL
+628 
-638 AAAIRVCETHGYD
+638 
-651 KTLPFEVLSNEL
+651 
-663 AGILYSLE
+663 
-671 LSSDDDQ
+671 
-678 IVHTEVNSDKPDALP
+678 
-693 PLPELEQD
+693 LEQG

-722 NTMLPLSKARAKEL
+722 NTMLPLSKERAREL

-742 IFALNSDNTE
+742 IFVLNSDNTE
-752 YMVLDTDDL
+752 YMVLDTEDL
-761 DTHSGIFGVERA
+761 GAHSGIFGVERT
-773 EWEAARDML
+773 EWESVRDTL
-782 QPTPDII
+782 QPMRDIV
-789 APNQPDALSYLH
+789 APKQPDTLSYLH
-801 DDSAK
+801 DDTAK

-819 LEDDYGM
+819 LEDNYGM
-826 IDGIINNGP
+826 IDGIINNAP
-835 KQPTVADLE
+835 KQTVA
-844 AQVKAGMS
+844 
-852 ISLMDLAAATHR
+852 
-864 ERNDGKRRQSVL
+864 
-876 EQLKKQPA
+876 EQE
-884 QERSHKTAPGKSAE
+884 ERSSILAKLKAPVEATNRTEKHAPKRSAE

>member
-75 FQRHVMRGEK
+75 FSRHVLRGER
-85 GISILAPTPYKIK
+85 GISIFAPTPYKIK

-110 PLLDADGNAIT
+110 PLLDADGNTIT

-147 PERVQSPIAEL
+147 PERVQSPVAEL

-174 VSPVPIEIKPLSND
+174 VSPVPIEMKPLSND
-188 LDGFFSPSKQSITL
+188 LDGFFSPSKQNITL
-202 RAGMSEVQT
+202 RDGMSEVQT

-224 HDYAKQPDSQPKDSS
+224 HDYTKQPNSQPKDSN

-252 CAYFGIET
+252 CAYFGIKT

-281 ESLDTIRKTSSDLIS
+281 DSLDTIRKTSSELIS

-303 EICKERGIEL
+303 EICKERGISL
-313 PKEPEYELVTIPP
+313 EPAQPAQKQPEQDI
-326 SREDAMAFA
+326 
-335 AEYVVLLGRSE
+335 
-346 ARSEFLSTDKIAGR
+346 
-360 ICRNDARSIRDEL
+360 
-373 ERLVE
+373 
-378 AEDESGIYHGAVEL
+378 
-392 LDHFNGLYHKEWQA
+392 
-406 KEAPDA
+406 

-425 VQRSDN
+425 VQRSDT

-442 AKTLDGGVLDD
+442 AKALDGGVLDD

-482 ELLKDL
+482 ELLNGL
-488 QEANELPLGAD
+488 QEANELLLGAGE
-499 VQITGAELAKSIQ
+499 QITGVEATSTAD
-512 SLYLDKYGLAF
+512 SLP
-523 LDDFASKDDCLQHLY
+523 
-538 EDLLTGADEVK
+538 DLP
-549 YFLSE
+549 
-554 IVEQKDVYANR
+554 Q
-565 AKALLLGIES
+565 
-575 YQKSHVPL
+575 
-583 KELDSNERWY
+583 
-593 VVDNESKHL
+593 
-602 RITEDGAK
+602 
-610 YAYELYDKNTLR
+610 
-622 RLESGT
+622 
-628 VHDDDVKCLL
+628 
-638 AAAIRVCETHGYD
+638 
-651 KTLPFEVLSNEL
+651 
-663 AGILYSLE
+663 
-671 LSSDDDQ
+671 
-678 IVHTEVNSDKPDALP
+678 
-693 PLPELEQD
+693 LEQD

-722 NTMLPLSKARAKEL
+722 NTMLPLSKERAREL

-742 IFALNSDNTE
+742 IFVLNSDNTE
-752 YMVLDTDDL
+752 YMVLDTSDL
-761 DTHSGIFGVERA
+761 DAHPGIFGVERT
-773 EWEAARDML
+773 EWESVRDTL
-782 QPTPDII
+782 QPIRDIV
-789 APNQPDALSYLH
+789 APKQPDALSYLH
-801 DDSAK
+801 DDTAK

-835 KQPTVADLE
+835 KQTVA
-844 AQVKAGMS
+844 
-852 ISLMDLAAATHR
+852 
-864 ERNDGKRRQSVL
+864 
-876 EQLKKQPA
+876 EQE
-884 QERSHKTAPGKSAE
+884 ERSSILAKLKAPLESVSRTEKHAPKRSAE

>member
-31 LEKYQAYLRTMS
+31 LEKYQAYLHTMS

-75 FQRHVMRGEK
+75 FSRHVLRGEK

-110 PLLDADGNAIT
+110 PLLDADGNTIT

-147 PERVQSPIAEL
+147 PERVQSPVAEL

-174 VSPVPIEIKPLSND
+174 ISPVPIEMKPLSND

-202 RAGMSEVQT
+202 RDGMSEVQT

-224 HDYAKQPDSQPKDSS
+224 HDYAKQPNSQPKDSN

-281 ESLDTIRKTSSDLIS
+281 DSLDTIRKTSSELIS

-303 EICKERGIEL
+303 EICKERGISL
-313 PKEPEYELVTIPP
+313 EPAQPAQKQPEQDI
-326 SREDAMAFA
+326 
-335 AEYVVLLGRSE
+335 
-346 ARSEFLSTDKIAGR
+346 
-360 ICRNDARSIRDEL
+360 
-373 ERLVE
+373 
-378 AEDESGIYHGAVEL
+378 
-392 LDHFNGLYHKEWQA
+392 
-406 KEAPDA
+406 

-425 VQRSDN
+425 VQRSDT

-442 AKTLDGGVLDD
+442 AKALDGGVLDD

-482 ELLKDL
+482 ELLNGL
-488 QEANELPLGAD
+488 QEANELLLGAGE
-499 VQITGAELAKSIQ
+499 QITGATVKS
-512 SLYLDKYGLAF
+512 G
-523 LDDFASKDDCLQHLY
+523 
-538 EDLLTGADEVK
+538 
-549 YFLSE
+549 
-554 IVEQKDVYANR
+554 
-565 AKALLLGIES
+565 
-575 YQKSHVPL
+575 
-583 KELDSNERWY
+583 
-593 VVDNESKHL
+593 VD
-602 RITEDGAK
+602 
-610 YAYELYDKNTLR
+610 
-622 RLESGT
+622 
-628 VHDDDVKCLL
+628 
-638 AAAIRVCETHGYD
+638 
-651 KTLPFEVLSNEL
+651 
-663 AGILYSLE
+663 
-671 LSSDDDQ
+671 
-678 IVHTEVNSDKPDALP
+678 
-693 PLPELEQD
+693 PLPDLPQLEQD
-701 YPMPDPTVD
+701 YPMPDLTVD

-722 NTMLPLSKARAKEL
+722 NTMLPLSKERAREL

-742 IFALNSDNTE
+742 IFVLNSDNTE
-752 YMVLDTDDL
+752 YMVLDTEDL
-761 DTHSGIFGVERA
+761 GAHSGIFGVERA
-773 EWEAARDML
+773 EWESVRDTL
-782 QPTPDII
+782 QPIRDIV
-789 APNQPDALSYLH
+789 APKQPDAVSYLH
-801 DDSAK
+801 DDTAK

-835 KQPTVADLE
+835 KQTVA
-844 AQVKAGMS
+844 
-852 ISLMDLAAATHR
+852 
-864 ERNDGKRRQSVL
+864 
-876 EQLKKQPA
+876 EQE
-884 QERSHKTAPGKSAE
+884 ERSSILAKLKAPVETTNRTEKHAPKRSAE

>member
-1 MAEKQPI
+1 
-8 KEQIKKLTDQIEAGI
+8 
-23 KALFQSGD
+23 
-31 LEKYQAYLRTMS
+31 MS

-75 FQRHVMRGEK
+75 FSRHVLRGEK
-85 GISILAPTPYKIK
+85 GISVLAPTPYKIK

-110 PLLDADGNAIT
+110 PLLDADGNTIT

-147 PERVQSPIAEL
+147 PERVQSPVAEL

-174 VSPVPIEIKPLSND
+174 VSPVPIEMKPLSND

-202 RAGMSEVQT
+202 RDGMSEVQT

-224 HDYAKQPDSQPKDSS
+224 HDYAKQPNSQPKDSS

-281 ESLDTIRKTSSDLIS
+281 DSLDTIRKTSSELIS

-303 EICKERGIEL
+303 EICKERGISL
-313 PKEPEYELVTIPP
+313 EPTQPAQKQPEQDI
-326 SREDAMAFA
+326 
-335 AEYVVLLGRSE
+335 
-346 ARSEFLSTDKIAGR
+346 
-360 ICRNDARSIRDEL
+360 
-373 ERLVE
+373 
-378 AEDESGIYHGAVEL
+378 
-392 LDHFNGLYHKEWQA
+392 
-406 KEAPDA
+406 

-425 VQRSDN
+425 VQRSDT

-442 AKTLDGGVLDD
+442 AKALDGGVLDD

-482 ELLKDL
+482 ELLNGL
-488 QEANELPLGAD
+488 QEANELLLGAGE
-499 VQITGAELAKSIQ
+499 QITGVEATSTAD
-512 SLYLDKYGLAF
+512 SLP
-523 LDDFASKDDCLQHLY
+523 
-538 EDLLTGADEVK
+538 DLP
-549 YFLSE
+549 
-554 IVEQKDVYANR
+554 Q
-565 AKALLLGIES
+565 
-575 YQKSHVPL
+575 
-583 KELDSNERWY
+583 
-593 VVDNESKHL
+593 
-602 RITEDGAK
+602 
-610 YAYELYDKNTLR
+610 
-622 RLESGT
+622 
-628 VHDDDVKCLL
+628 
-638 AAAIRVCETHGYD
+638 
-651 KTLPFEVLSNEL
+651 
-663 AGILYSLE
+663 
-671 LSSDDDQ
+671 
-678 IVHTEVNSDKPDALP
+678 
-693 PLPELEQD
+693 LEQG
-701 YPMPDPTVD
+701 YPMPDLTVD

-722 NTMLPLSKARAKEL
+722 NTMLPLSKERAREL

-742 IFALNSDNTE
+742 IFVLNSDNTE
-752 YMVLDTDDL
+752 YMVLDTEDL
-761 DTHSGIFGVERA
+761 GAHSGIFGVERT
-773 EWEAARDML
+773 EWERVRDTL
-782 QPTPDII
+782 QPRRDIV
-789 APNQPDALSYLH
+789 APKQPDAVSYLH
-801 DDSAK
+801 DDTAK

-835 KQPTVADLE
+835 KQTVA
-844 AQVKAGMS
+844 
-852 ISLMDLAAATHR
+852 
-864 ERNDGKRRQSVL
+864 
-876 EQLKKQPA
+876 EQE
-884 QERSHKTAPGKSAE
+884 ERSSILAKLKAPVETTNRTEKHAPKRSAE

>member
-1 MAEKQPI
+1 MAEKTPI

-75 FQRHVMRGEK
+75 FSRHVLRGEK

-110 PLLDADGNAIT
+110 PLLDADGNTIT

-147 PERVQSPIAEL
+147 PERVQSPVAEL

-174 VSPVPIEIKPLSND
+174 VSPVPIEMKPLSND

-224 HDYAKQPDSQPKDSS
+224 HDYAKQPNSQPKDSS

-281 ESLDTIRKTSSDLIS
+281 ESLDSIRKTSSELIS

-303 EICKERGIEL
+303 EICKERGIL
-313 PKEPEYELVTIPP
+313 LEPVQPAQEQPEQDT
-326 SREDAMAFA
+326 
-335 AEYVVLLGRSE
+335 
-346 ARSEFLSTDKIAGR
+346 
-360 ICRNDARSIRDEL
+360 
-373 ERLVE
+373 
-378 AEDESGIYHGAVEL
+378 
-392 LDHFNGLYHKEWQA
+392 
-406 KEAPDA
+406 

-425 VQRSDN
+425 VQRSDT

-442 AKTLDGGVLDD
+442 AKALDGGVLDD

-482 ELLKDL
+482 ELLNGL

-499 VQITGAELAKSIQ
+499 VQITGAAVKS
-512 SLYLDKYGLAF
+512 
-523 LDDFASKDDCLQHLY
+523 
-538 EDLLTGADEVK
+538 
-549 YFLSE
+549 
-554 IVEQKDVYANR
+554 
-565 AKALLLGIES
+565 
-575 YQKSHVPL
+575 
-583 KELDSNERWY
+583 
-593 VVDNESKHL
+593 
-602 RITEDGAK
+602 
-610 YAYELYDKNTLR
+610 
-622 RLESGT
+622 
-628 VHDDDVKCLL
+628 
-638 AAAIRVCETHGYD
+638 AAA
-651 KTLPFEVLSNEL
+651 
-663 AGILYSLE
+663 
-671 LSSDDDQ
+671 
-678 IVHTEVNSDKPDALP
+678 
-693 PLPELEQD
+693 PLPDLPQLEQD

-722 NTMLPLSKARAKEL
+722 NTMLPLSKERAREL

-742 IFALNSDNTE
+742 IFVLNSDNTE
-752 YMVLDTDDL
+752 YMVLDTEDL
-761 DTHSGIFGVERA
+761 GAHSGIFGVERP
-773 EWEAARDML
+773 EWESVRDTL
-782 QPTPDII
+782 QPIRDIV
-789 APNQPDALSYLH
+789 APKQPDAVSYLH
-801 DDSAK
+801 DDTAK

-835 KQPTVADLE
+835 KQTVA
-844 AQVKAGMS
+844 
-852 ISLMDLAAATHR
+852 
-864 ERNDGKRRQSVL
+864 
-876 EQLKKQPA
+876 EQE
-884 QERSHKTAPGKSAE
+884 ERSSILAKLKAPVETTNRTEKHAPKRSAE

>member
-1 MAEKQPI
+1 MAEKAPI

-75 FQRHVMRGEK
+75 FSRHVLRGEK

-110 PLLDADGNAIT
+110 PLLDADGNTIT

-147 PERVQSPIAEL
+147 PERVQSPVAEL

-174 VSPVPIEIKPLSND
+174 ISPVPIEMKPLSND

-202 RAGMSEVQT
+202 RDGMSEVQT

-224 HDYAKQPDSQPKDSS
+224 HDYAKQPNSQPKDSS

-303 EICKERGIEL
+303 EICKERGISL
-313 PKEPEYELVTIPP
+313 EPEKPAQEQDT
-326 SREDAMAFA
+326 
-335 AEYVVLLGRSE
+335 
-346 ARSEFLSTDKIAGR
+346 
-360 ICRNDARSIRDEL
+360 
-373 ERLVE
+373 
-378 AEDESGIYHGAVEL
+378 
-392 LDHFNGLYHKEWQA
+392 
-406 KEAPDA
+406 

-425 VQRSDN
+425 VQRSDT

-442 AKTLDGGVLDD
+442 AKALDGGVLDD

-482 ELLKDL
+482 ELLNGL
-488 QEANELPLGAD
+488 QEANELLFGAGD
-499 VQITGAELAKSIQ
+499 QITDATVKSAV
-512 SLYLDKYGLAF
+512 S
-523 LDDFASKDDCLQHLY
+523 
-538 EDLLTGADEVK
+538 
-549 YFLSE
+549 
-554 IVEQKDVYANR
+554 
-565 AKALLLGIES
+565 
-575 YQKSHVPL
+575 
-583 KELDSNERWY
+583 
-593 VVDNESKHL
+593 
-602 RITEDGAK
+602 
-610 YAYELYDKNTLR
+610 
-622 RLESGT
+622 
-628 VHDDDVKCLL
+628 
-638 AAAIRVCETHGYD
+638 
-651 KTLPFEVLSNEL
+651 
-663 AGILYSLE
+663 
-671 LSSDDDQ
+671 
-678 IVHTEVNSDKPDALP
+678 
-693 PLPELEQD
+693 PLPDLPQLEQG

-722 NTMLPLSKARAKEL
+722 NTMLPLSKERAREL

-742 IFALNSDNTE
+742 IFVLNSDNTE
-752 YMVLDTDDL
+752 YMVLDTNDL
-761 DTHSGIFGVERA
+761 DTHSGIFGVERT
-773 EWEAARDML
+773 EWESVRDTL
-782 QPTPDII
+782 QPRRDIV
-789 APNQPDALSYLH
+789 APKQPDALSYLH
-801 DDSAK
+801 DDTAK

-819 LEDDYGM
+819 MEDDYGM

-835 KQPTVADLE
+835 KQTVA
-844 AQVKAGMS
+844 
-852 ISLMDLAAATHR
+852 
-864 ERNDGKRRQSVL
+864 
-876 EQLKKQPA
+876 EQE
-884 QERSHKTAPGKSAE
+884 ERSSILAKLKAPVETTNRTEKHVPKRSAE

>member
-23 KALFQSGD
+23 KALFQSGN

-75 FQRHVMRGEK
+75 FSRHVLRGEK

-110 PLLDADGNAIT
+110 PLLDADGNTIT

-147 PERVQSPIAEL
+147 PERVQSPVAEL

-174 VSPVPIEIKPLSND
+174 ISPVPIEMKPLSND

-202 RAGMSEVQT
+202 RDGMSEVQT

-224 HDYAKQPDSQPKDSS
+224 HDYAKQPNSQPKDSN

-281 ESLDTIRKTSSDLIS
+281 DSLDTIRKTSSELIS

-303 EICKERGIEL
+303 EICKERGISL
-313 PKEPEYELVTIPP
+313 EPAQPAQKQPEQDI
-326 SREDAMAFA
+326 
-335 AEYVVLLGRSE
+335 
-346 ARSEFLSTDKIAGR
+346 
-360 ICRNDARSIRDEL
+360 
-373 ERLVE
+373 
-378 AEDESGIYHGAVEL
+378 
-392 LDHFNGLYHKEWQA
+392 
-406 KEAPDA
+406 

-425 VQRSDN
+425 VQRSDT

-442 AKTLDGGVLDD
+442 AKALAGGVLDD

-482 ELLKDL
+482 ELLNGL
-488 QEANELPLGAD
+488 QEANELLLGAGE
-499 VQITGAELAKSIQ
+499 QITGVEATSTAD
-512 SLYLDKYGLAF
+512 SLP
-523 LDDFASKDDCLQHLY
+523 
-538 EDLLTGADEVK
+538 DLP
-549 YFLSE
+549 
-554 IVEQKDVYANR
+554 Q
-565 AKALLLGIES
+565 
-575 YQKSHVPL
+575 
-583 KELDSNERWY
+583 
-593 VVDNESKHL
+593 
-602 RITEDGAK
+602 
-610 YAYELYDKNTLR
+610 
-622 RLESGT
+622 
-628 VHDDDVKCLL
+628 
-638 AAAIRVCETHGYD
+638 
-651 KTLPFEVLSNEL
+651 
-663 AGILYSLE
+663 
-671 LSSDDDQ
+671 
-678 IVHTEVNSDKPDALP
+678 
-693 PLPELEQD
+693 LEQD

-722 NTMLPLSKARAKEL
+722 NTMLPLSKERAREL

-742 IFALNSDNTE
+742 IFVLNSDNTE
-752 YMVLDTDDL
+752 YMVLDTSDL
-761 DTHSGIFGVERA
+761 DAHSGIFGVEHT
-773 EWEAARDML
+773 EWERVRDTL
-782 QPTPDII
+782 QPRRDIV
-789 APNQPDALSYLH
+789 APKQPDAVSYLH
-801 DDSAK
+801 DDTAK

-835 KQPTVADLE
+835 KQTVA
-844 AQVKAGMS
+844 
-852 ISLMDLAAATHR
+852 
-864 ERNDGKRRQSVL
+864 
-876 EQLKKQPA
+876 EQE
-884 QERSHKTAPGKSAE
+884 ERSSILAKLKAPAETTNRTEKHAPKRSAE

>member
-1 MAEKQPI
+1 MAEKTPI

-75 FQRHVMRGEK
+75 FSRHVLRGEK

-104 DPDTKL
+104 DPVTKL
-110 PLLDADGNAIT
+110 PLLDADGNTIT

-147 PERVQSPIAEL
+147 PERVQSPVAEL

-174 VSPVPIEIKPLSND
+174 ISPVPIEMKPLSND

-224 HDYAKQPDSQPKDSS
+224 HDYAKQPNSQPKDSN

-252 CAYFGIET
+252 CACFGIET

-281 ESLDTIRKTSSDLIS
+281 DSLDTIRKTSSELIS

-303 EICKERGIEL
+303 EICKERGISL
-313 PKEPEYELVTIPP
+313 EPAQPAQKQPEQDI
-326 SREDAMAFA
+326 
-335 AEYVVLLGRSE
+335 
-346 ARSEFLSTDKIAGR
+346 
-360 ICRNDARSIRDEL
+360 
-373 ERLVE
+373 
-378 AEDESGIYHGAVEL
+378 
-392 LDHFNGLYHKEWQA
+392 
-406 KEAPDA
+406 

-425 VQRSDN
+425 VQHSDT

-442 AKTLDGGVLDD
+442 AKALDGGVLDD

-482 ELLKDL
+482 ELLNGL
-488 QEANELPLGAD
+488 QEANELLLGAGE
-499 VQITGAELAKSIQ
+499 QITGVEATSTAD
-512 SLYLDKYGLAF
+512 SLP
-523 LDDFASKDDCLQHLY
+523 
-538 EDLLTGADEVK
+538 DLP
-549 YFLSE
+549 
-554 IVEQKDVYANR
+554 Q
-565 AKALLLGIES
+565 
-575 YQKSHVPL
+575 
-583 KELDSNERWY
+583 
-593 VVDNESKHL
+593 
-602 RITEDGAK
+602 
-610 YAYELYDKNTLR
+610 
-622 RLESGT
+622 
-628 VHDDDVKCLL
+628 
-638 AAAIRVCETHGYD
+638 
-651 KTLPFEVLSNEL
+651 
-663 AGILYSLE
+663 
-671 LSSDDDQ
+671 
-678 IVHTEVNSDKPDALP
+678 
-693 PLPELEQD
+693 LEQD

-722 NTMLPLSKARAKEL
+722 NTMLPLSKERAREL
-736 FLQDVP
+736 FLQGVP
-742 IFALNSDNTE
+742 IFVLNSDNTE
-752 YMVLDTDDL
+752 YMVLDTEDL
-761 DTHSGIFGVERA
+761 GAHSGIFGVERT
-773 EWEAARDML
+773 EWESVRDTL
-782 QPTPDII
+782 QPRRDIV
-789 APNQPDALSYLH
+789 APKQPDALSYLH
-801 DDSAK
+801 DDTAK
-806 TQPEN
+806 TQLEN

-835 KQPTVADLE
+835 KQTVA
-844 AQVKAGMS
+844 
-852 ISLMDLAAATHR
+852 
-864 ERNDGKRRQSVL
+864 
-876 EQLKKQPA
+876 EQE
-884 QERSHKTAPGKSAE
+884 ERSSILAKLKAPVETTNRTEKHAPKRSAE

>member
-31 LEKYQAYLRTMS
+31 LEKYQAYLHTMS

-75 FQRHVMRGEK
+75 FSRHVLRGEK

-110 PLLDADGNAIT
+110 PLLDADGNTIT

-147 PERVQSPIAEL
+147 PERVQSPVAEL

-174 VSPVPIEIKPLSND
+174 ISPVPIEMKPLSND

-202 RAGMSEVQT
+202 RDGMSEVQT

-224 HDYAKQPDSQPKDSS
+224 HDYAKLPNSQPKDSN

-281 ESLDTIRKTSSDLIS
+281 DSLDTIRKTSSELIS

-303 EICKERGIEL
+303 EICKERGISL
-313 PKEPEYELVTIPP
+313 EPAQPAQKQPEQDI
-326 SREDAMAFA
+326 
-335 AEYVVLLGRSE
+335 
-346 ARSEFLSTDKIAGR
+346 
-360 ICRNDARSIRDEL
+360 
-373 ERLVE
+373 
-378 AEDESGIYHGAVEL
+378 
-392 LDHFNGLYHKEWQA
+392 
-406 KEAPDA
+406 

-425 VQRSDN
+425 VQRSDT

-442 AKTLDGGVLDD
+442 AKALDGGVLDD

-482 ELLKDL
+482 ELLNGL
-488 QEANELPLGAD
+488 QEANELLLGAGE
-499 VQITGAELAKSIQ
+499 QITGATVKS
-512 SLYLDKYGLAF
+512 G
-523 LDDFASKDDCLQHLY
+523 
-538 EDLLTGADEVK
+538 
-549 YFLSE
+549 
-554 IVEQKDVYANR
+554 
-565 AKALLLGIES
+565 
-575 YQKSHVPL
+575 
-583 KELDSNERWY
+583 
-593 VVDNESKHL
+593 VD
-602 RITEDGAK
+602 
-610 YAYELYDKNTLR
+610 
-622 RLESGT
+622 
-628 VHDDDVKCLL
+628 
-638 AAAIRVCETHGYD
+638 
-651 KTLPFEVLSNEL
+651 
-663 AGILYSLE
+663 
-671 LSSDDDQ
+671 
-678 IVHTEVNSDKPDALP
+678 
-693 PLPELEQD
+693 PLPDLPQLEQD
-701 YPMPDPTVD
+701 YPMPDLTVD

-722 NTMLPLSKARAKEL
+722 NTMLPLSKERAREL

-742 IFALNSDNTE
+742 IFVLNSDNTE
-752 YMVLDTDDL
+752 YMVLDTEDL
-761 DTHSGIFGVERA
+761 GAHSGIFGVERA
-773 EWEAARDML
+773 EWESVLDTL
-782 QPTPDII
+782 QPIRDIV
-789 APNQPDALSYLH
+789 APKQPDAVSYLH
-801 DDSAK
+801 DDTAK

-835 KQPTVADLE
+835 KQTVA
-844 AQVKAGMS
+844 
-852 ISLMDLAAATHR
+852 
-864 ERNDGKRRQSVL
+864 
-876 EQLKKQPA
+876 EQE
-884 QERSHKTAPGKSAE
+884 ERSSILAKLKAPVETTNRTEKHAPKRSAE

>member
-1 MAEKQPI
+1 MAEKTPI

-75 FQRHVMRGEK
+75 FSRHVLRGEK

-110 PLLDADGNAIT
+110 PLLDADGNTIT

-147 PERVQSPIAEL
+147 PERVQSPVAEL

-174 VSPVPIEIKPLSND
+174 ISPVPIEMKPLSND

-202 RAGMSEVQT
+202 RDGMSEVQT

-224 HDYAKQPDSQPKDSS
+224 HDYAKQPNSQPKDSN

-269 TWSKDKDLKAFK
+269 TWTKDKDLKAFK
-281 ESLDTIRKTSSDLIS
+281 DSLDTIRKTSSELIS

-303 EICKERGIEL
+303 EICKERGISL
-313 PKEPEYELVTIPP
+313 EPAQPAQKQPEQDI
-326 SREDAMAFA
+326 
-335 AEYVVLLGRSE
+335 
-346 ARSEFLSTDKIAGR
+346 
-360 ICRNDARSIRDEL
+360 
-373 ERLVE
+373 
-378 AEDESGIYHGAVEL
+378 
-392 LDHFNGLYHKEWQA
+392 
-406 KEAPDA
+406 

-425 VQRSDN
+425 VQRSDT

-442 AKTLDGGVLDD
+442 AKALDGGVLDD

-482 ELLKDL
+482 ELLNGL
-488 QEANELPLGAD
+488 QEANELPLGAGE
-499 VQITGAELAKSIQ
+499 QITSV
-512 SLYLDKYGLAF
+512 
-523 LDDFASKDDCLQHLY
+523 
-538 EDLLTGADEVK
+538 EVK
-549 YFLSE
+549 
-554 IVEQKDVYANR
+554 
-565 AKALLLGIES
+565 
-575 YQKSHVPL
+575 P
-583 KELDSNERWY
+583 
-593 VVDNESKHL
+593 
-602 RITEDGAK
+602 
-610 YAYELYDKNTLR
+610 
-622 RLESGT
+622 
-628 VHDDDVKCLL
+628 
-638 AAAIRVCETHGYD
+638 AAD
-651 KTLPFEVLSNEL
+651 
-663 AGILYSLE
+663 
-671 LSSDDDQ
+671 
-678 IVHTEVNSDKPDALP
+678 
-693 PLPELEQD
+693 PLPDFPQLKQD

-722 NTMLPLSKARAKEL
+722 NTMLPLSKERAREL

-742 IFALNSDNTE
+742 IFVLNSDNTE
-752 YMVLDTDDL
+752 YMVLDTNDL
-761 DTHSGIFGVERA
+761 DTHSGIFGVERT
-773 EWEAARDML
+773 EWESVRDTL
-782 QPTPDII
+782 QPRRDIV
-789 APNQPDALSYLH
+789 APKQPDALSYLH
-801 DDSAK
+801 DDTAK

-819 LEDDYGM
+819 MEDDYGM

-835 KQPTVADLE
+835 KQTVA
-844 AQVKAGMS
+844 
-852 ISLMDLAAATHR
+852 
-864 ERNDGKRRQSVL
+864 
-876 EQLKKQPA
+876 EQE
-884 QERSHKTAPGKSAE
+884 ERSSILAKLKAPVETTNRTEKHAPKRSAE

>member
-75 FQRHVMRGEK
+75 FSRHVLRGEK

-110 PLLDADGNAIT
+110 PLLDADGNTIT

-147 PERVQSPIAEL
+147 PERVQSPVAEL

-174 VSPVPIEIKPLSND
+174 ISPVPIEMKPLSND

-202 RAGMSEVQT
+202 RDGMSEVQT

-224 HDYAKQPDSQPKDSS
+224 HDYAKQPNSQPKDSN

-281 ESLDTIRKTSSDLIS
+281 DSLDTIRKTSSELIS

-303 EICKERGIEL
+303 EICKERGISL
-313 PKEPEYELVTIPP
+313 EPAQPAQKQPEQDI
-326 SREDAMAFA
+326 
-335 AEYVVLLGRSE
+335 
-346 ARSEFLSTDKIAGR
+346 
-360 ICRNDARSIRDEL
+360 
-373 ERLVE
+373 
-378 AEDESGIYHGAVEL
+378 
-392 LDHFNGLYHKEWQA
+392 
-406 KEAPDA
+406 

-425 VQRSDN
+425 VQRSDT

-442 AKTLDGGVLDD
+442 AKALDGGVLDD

-482 ELLKDL
+482 ELLNGL
-488 QEANELPLGAD
+488 QEANELLLGAGE
-499 VQITGAELAKSIQ
+499 QITGATVKS
-512 SLYLDKYGLAF
+512 G
-523 LDDFASKDDCLQHLY
+523 
-538 EDLLTGADEVK
+538 
-549 YFLSE
+549 
-554 IVEQKDVYANR
+554 
-565 AKALLLGIES
+565 
-575 YQKSHVPL
+575 
-583 KELDSNERWY
+583 
-593 VVDNESKHL
+593 VD
-602 RITEDGAK
+602 
-610 YAYELYDKNTLR
+610 
-622 RLESGT
+622 
-628 VHDDDVKCLL
+628 
-638 AAAIRVCETHGYD
+638 
-651 KTLPFEVLSNEL
+651 
-663 AGILYSLE
+663 
-671 LSSDDDQ
+671 
-678 IVHTEVNSDKPDALP
+678 
-693 PLPELEQD
+693 PLPDLPQLEQD
-701 YPMPDPTVD
+701 YPMPDLTVD

-722 NTMLPLSKARAKEL
+722 NTMLPLSKERAREL

-742 IFALNSDNTE
+742 IFVLNSDNTE
-752 YMVLDTDDL
+752 YMVLDTEDL
-761 DTHSGIFGVERA
+761 GAHSGIFGVERA
-773 EWEAARDML
+773 EWESVRDTL
-782 QPTPDII
+782 QPIRDIV
-789 APNQPDALSYLH
+789 APKQPDAVSYLH
-801 DDSAK
+801 DDTAK

-835 KQPTVADLE
+835 KQTVA
-844 AQVKAGMS
+844 
-852 ISLMDLAAATHR
+852 
-864 ERNDGKRRQSVL
+864 
-876 EQLKKQPA
+876 EQE
-884 QERSHKTAPGKSAE
+884 ERSSILAKLKAPVETTNRTEKHAPKRSAE

>member
-1 MAEKQPI
+1 MAEKTPI

-75 FQRHVMRGEK
+75 FSRHVLRGEK

-110 PLLDADGNAIT
+110 PLLDADGNTIT

-147 PERVQSPIAEL
+147 PERVQSPVAEL

-174 VSPVPIEIKPLSND
+174 VSPVPIEVKPLRSD

-224 HDYAKQPDSQPKDSS
+224 HDYAKQPGSQPKDSN

-281 ESLDTIRKTSSDLIS
+281 DSLDTIRKTSSDLIS

-303 EICKERGIEL
+303 EICKERGISL
-313 PKEPEYELVTIPP
+313 
-326 SREDAMAFA
+326 
-335 AEYVVLLGRSE
+335 
-346 ARSEFLSTDKIAGR
+346 
-360 ICRNDARSIRDEL
+360 
-373 ERLVE
+373 E
-378 AEDESGIYHGAVEL
+378 AEKPPQE
-392 LDHFNGLYHKEWQA
+392 Q
-406 KEAPDA
+406 
-412 EKLYMVDNEKYIH
+412 EKLYMVDNDKYIH
-425 VQRSDN
+425 VQRSDT

-442 AKTLDGGVLDD
+442 AKALDGGVLDD

-482 ELLKDL
+482 ELLNGL
-488 QEANELPLGAD
+488 QEANELPLGAGE
-499 VQITGAELAKSIQ
+499 QITSV
-512 SLYLDKYGLAF
+512 
-523 LDDFASKDDCLQHLY
+523 
-538 EDLLTGADEVK
+538 EVK
-549 YFLSE
+549 
-554 IVEQKDVYANR
+554 
-565 AKALLLGIES
+565 
-575 YQKSHVPL
+575 P
-583 KELDSNERWY
+583 
-593 VVDNESKHL
+593 
-602 RITEDGAK
+602 
-610 YAYELYDKNTLR
+610 
-622 RLESGT
+622 
-628 VHDDDVKCLL
+628 
-638 AAAIRVCETHGYD
+638 AAD
-651 KTLPFEVLSNEL
+651 
-663 AGILYSLE
+663 
-671 LSSDDDQ
+671 
-678 IVHTEVNSDKPDALP
+678 
-693 PLPELEQD
+693 PLPDFPQLEQD
-701 YPMPDPTVD
+701 YPMPDPSVD
-710 FAQMYQFGYTDG
+710 FAQMYQFGYTGG
-722 NTMLPLSKARAKEL
+722 NTMLPLSKERAREL

-752 YMVLDTDDL
+752 YMVLDTSDL
-761 DTHSGIFGVERA
+761 DAHSGIFGVERT
-773 EWEAARDML
+773 EWETARDTL
-782 QPTPDII
+782 QPLPDIV
-789 APNQPDALSYLH
+789 APKQPDAVSYLH
-801 DDSAK
+801 DDTAK
-806 TQPEN
+806 TQPGN

-819 LEDDYGM
+819 MEDDYGM

-835 KQPTVADLE
+835 KQTVAEQEERSSILAKLKTPLE
-844 AQVKAGMS
+844 AVSRTEKHAP
-852 ISLMDLAAATHR
+852 
-864 ERNDGKRRQSVL
+864 KR
-876 EQLKKQPA
+876 
-884 QERSHKTAPGKSAE
+884 SAE

>member
-31 LEKYQAYLRTMS
+31 LEKYQAYLHTMS

-75 FQRHVMRGEK
+75 FSRHVLRGEK

-110 PLLDADGNAIT
+110 PLLDADGNTIT

-147 PERVQSPIAEL
+147 PERVQSPVAEL

-174 VSPVPIEIKPLSND
+174 ISPVPIEMKPLSND

-202 RAGMSEVQT
+202 RDGMSEVQT

-224 HDYAKQPDSQPKDSS
+224 HDYAKLPNSQPKDSN

-281 ESLDTIRKTSSDLIS
+281 DSLDTIRKTSSELIS

-303 EICKERGIEL
+303 EICKERGISL
-313 PKEPEYELVTIPP
+313 EPAQPAQKQPEQDI
-326 SREDAMAFA
+326 
-335 AEYVVLLGRSE
+335 
-346 ARSEFLSTDKIAGR
+346 
-360 ICRNDARSIRDEL
+360 
-373 ERLVE
+373 
-378 AEDESGIYHGAVEL
+378 
-392 LDHFNGLYHKEWQA
+392 
-406 KEAPDA
+406 

-425 VQRSDN
+425 VQRSDT

-442 AKTLDGGVLDD
+442 AKALDGGVLDD

-482 ELLKDL
+482 ELLNGL
-488 QEANELPLGAD
+488 QEANELPLGAGE
-499 VQITGAELAKSIQ
+499 QITGATVKS
-512 SLYLDKYGLAF
+512 G
-523 LDDFASKDDCLQHLY
+523 
-538 EDLLTGADEVK
+538 
-549 YFLSE
+549 
-554 IVEQKDVYANR
+554 
-565 AKALLLGIES
+565 
-575 YQKSHVPL
+575 
-583 KELDSNERWY
+583 
-593 VVDNESKHL
+593 VD
-602 RITEDGAK
+602 
-610 YAYELYDKNTLR
+610 
-622 RLESGT
+622 
-628 VHDDDVKCLL
+628 
-638 AAAIRVCETHGYD
+638 
-651 KTLPFEVLSNEL
+651 
-663 AGILYSLE
+663 
-671 LSSDDDQ
+671 
-678 IVHTEVNSDKPDALP
+678 
-693 PLPELEQD
+693 PLPDLPQLEQD
-701 YPMPDPTVD
+701 YPMPDLTVD

-722 NTMLPLSKARAKEL
+722 NTMLPLSKERAREL

-742 IFALNSDNTE
+742 IFVLNSDNTE
-752 YMVLDTDDL
+752 YMVLDTEDL
-761 DTHSGIFGVERA
+761 GAHSGIFGVERA
-773 EWEAARDML
+773 EWESVRDTL
-782 QPTPDII
+782 QPIRDIV
-789 APNQPDALSYLH
+789 APKQPDAVSYLH
-801 DDSAK
+801 DDTAK

-835 KQPTVADLE
+835 KQTVA
-844 AQVKAGMS
+844 
-852 ISLMDLAAATHR
+852 
-864 ERNDGKRRQSVL
+864 
-876 EQLKKQPA
+876 EQE
-884 QERSHKTAPGKSAE
+884 ERSSILAKLKAPVETTNRTEKHAPKRSAE

>member
-1 MAEKQPI
+1 MAEKTPI

-75 FQRHVMRGEK
+75 FSRHVLRGEK

-104 DPDTKL
+104 DPVTKL
-110 PLLDADGNAIT
+110 PLLDADGNTIT

-147 PERVQSPIAEL
+147 PERVQSPVAEL

-174 VSPVPIEIKPLSND
+174 ISPVPIEMKPLSND

-202 RAGMSEVQT
+202 RDGMSEVQT

-224 HDYAKQPDSQPKDSS
+224 HDYAKQPNSQPKDSS

-281 ESLDTIRKTSSDLIS
+281 DSLGTIRKTSSELIS

-303 EICKERGIEL
+303 EICKERGISL
-313 PKEPEYELVTIPP
+313 EPAQPAQKQPEQDI
-326 SREDAMAFA
+326 
-335 AEYVVLLGRSE
+335 
-346 ARSEFLSTDKIAGR
+346 
-360 ICRNDARSIRDEL
+360 
-373 ERLVE
+373 
-378 AEDESGIYHGAVEL
+378 
-392 LDHFNGLYHKEWQA
+392 
-406 KEAPDA
+406 
-412 EKLYMVDNEKYIH
+412 EKLYMADNEKYIH
-425 VQRSDN
+425 VQRSDT

-442 AKTLDGGVLDD
+442 AKALDGGVLDD

-482 ELLKDL
+482 ELLNGL
-488 QEANELPLGAD
+488 QEANELLLGAGE
-499 VQITGAELAKSIQ
+499 QITGVEATSTAD
-512 SLYLDKYGLAF
+512 SLP
-523 LDDFASKDDCLQHLY
+523 
-538 EDLLTGADEVK
+538 DLP
-549 YFLSE
+549 
-554 IVEQKDVYANR
+554 Q
-565 AKALLLGIES
+565 
-575 YQKSHVPL
+575 
-583 KELDSNERWY
+583 
-593 VVDNESKHL
+593 
-602 RITEDGAK
+602 
-610 YAYELYDKNTLR
+610 
-622 RLESGT
+622 
-628 VHDDDVKCLL
+628 
-638 AAAIRVCETHGYD
+638 
-651 KTLPFEVLSNEL
+651 
-663 AGILYSLE
+663 
-671 LSSDDDQ
+671 
-678 IVHTEVNSDKPDALP
+678 
-693 PLPELEQD
+693 LEQG

-722 NTMLPLSKARAKEL
+722 NTMLPLSKERAREL

-742 IFALNSDNTE
+742 IFVLNSDNTE
-752 YMVLDTDDL
+752 YMVLDTEDL
-761 DTHSGIFGVERA
+761 GAHSGIFGVERT
-773 EWEAARDML
+773 EWESVRDTL
-782 QPTPDII
+782 QPRRDIV
-789 APNQPDALSYLH
+789 APKQPDTLSYLH
-801 DDSAK
+801 DDTAK

-819 LEDDYGM
+819 LEDNYGM
-826 IDGIINNGP
+826 IDGIINNAP
-835 KQPTVADLE
+835 KQTVA
-844 AQVKAGMS
+844 
-852 ISLMDLAAATHR
+852 
-864 ERNDGKRRQSVL
+864 
-876 EQLKKQPA
+876 EQE
-884 QERSHKTAPGKSAE
+884 ERSSILAKLKAPVEATNRTEKHAPKRSAE

>member
-1 MAEKQPI
+1 MAEKTSI

-31 LEKYQAYLRTMS
+31 LEKYQAYLHTMS

-75 FQRHVMRGEK
+75 FSRHVLRGEK

-110 PLLDADGNAIT
+110 PLLDADGNTIT

-147 PERVQSPIAEL
+147 PERVQSPVAEL

-174 VSPVPIEIKPLSND
+174 ISPVPIEMKPLSND

-224 HDYAKQPDSQPKDSS
+224 HDYAKQPNSQPKDSN

-281 ESLDTIRKTSSDLIS
+281 DSLDTIRKTSSELIS

-303 EICKERGIEL
+303 EICKERGISL
-313 PKEPEYELVTIPP
+313 EPTQPAQKQPEQDI
-326 SREDAMAFA
+326 
-335 AEYVVLLGRSE
+335 
-346 ARSEFLSTDKIAGR
+346 
-360 ICRNDARSIRDEL
+360 
-373 ERLVE
+373 
-378 AEDESGIYHGAVEL
+378 
-392 LDHFNGLYHKEWQA
+392 
-406 KEAPDA
+406 

-425 VQRSDN
+425 VQRSDT

-442 AKTLDGGVLDD
+442 AKALDGGVLDD

-482 ELLKDL
+482 ELLNGL
-488 QEANELPLGAD
+488 QEANELLLGAGE
-499 VQITGAELAKSIQ
+499 QITGVEATSTAD
-512 SLYLDKYGLAF
+512 SLP
-523 LDDFASKDDCLQHLY
+523 
-538 EDLLTGADEVK
+538 DLP
-549 YFLSE
+549 
-554 IVEQKDVYANR
+554 Q
-565 AKALLLGIES
+565 
-575 YQKSHVPL
+575 
-583 KELDSNERWY
+583 
-593 VVDNESKHL
+593 
-602 RITEDGAK
+602 
-610 YAYELYDKNTLR
+610 
-622 RLESGT
+622 
-628 VHDDDVKCLL
+628 
-638 AAAIRVCETHGYD
+638 
-651 KTLPFEVLSNEL
+651 
-663 AGILYSLE
+663 
-671 LSSDDDQ
+671 
-678 IVHTEVNSDKPDALP
+678 
-693 PLPELEQD
+693 LEQG
-701 YPMPDPTVD
+701 YPMPDLTVD

-722 NTMLPLSKARAKEL
+722 NTMLPLSKERAREL

-742 IFALNSDNTE
+742 IFVLNSDNTE
-752 YMVLDTDDL
+752 YMVLDTEDL
-761 DTHSGIFGVERA
+761 GAHSGIFGVERT
-773 EWEAARDML
+773 EWERVRDTL
-782 QPTPDII
+782 QPRRDIV
-789 APNQPDALSYLH
+789 APKQPDAVSYLH
-801 DDSAK
+801 DDTAK

-835 KQPTVADLE
+835 KQTVA
-844 AQVKAGMS
+844 
-852 ISLMDLAAATHR
+852 
-864 ERNDGKRRQSVL
+864 
-876 EQLKKQPA
+876 EQE
-884 QERSHKTAPGKSAE
+884 ERSSILAKLKAPVETTNRTEKHAPKRSAE

>member
-1 MAEKQPI
+1 MAEKTPI

-75 FQRHVMRGEK
+75 FSRHVLRGEK

-104 DPDTKL
+104 DPVTKL
-110 PLLDADGNAIT
+110 PLLDADGNTIT

-147 PERVQSPIAEL
+147 PERVQSPVAEL

-174 VSPVPIEIKPLSND
+174 ISPVPIEMKPLSND

-224 HDYAKQPDSQPKDSS
+224 HDYAKQPNSQPKDSS

-281 ESLDTIRKTSSDLIS
+281 DSLGTIRKTSSELIS

-303 EICKERGIEL
+303 EICKERGISL
-313 PKEPEYELVTIPP
+313 EPAQPAQKQPEQDI
-326 SREDAMAFA
+326 
-335 AEYVVLLGRSE
+335 
-346 ARSEFLSTDKIAGR
+346 
-360 ICRNDARSIRDEL
+360 
-373 ERLVE
+373 
-378 AEDESGIYHGAVEL
+378 
-392 LDHFNGLYHKEWQA
+392 
-406 KEAPDA
+406 

-425 VQRSDN
+425 VQHSDT

-442 AKTLDGGVLDD
+442 AKALDGGVLDD

-482 ELLKDL
+482 ELLNGL
-488 QEANELPLGAD
+488 QEANELLLGAGE
-499 VQITGAELAKSIQ
+499 QITGVEATSTAD
-512 SLYLDKYGLAF
+512 SLP
-523 LDDFASKDDCLQHLY
+523 
-538 EDLLTGADEVK
+538 DLP
-549 YFLSE
+549 
-554 IVEQKDVYANR
+554 Q
-565 AKALLLGIES
+565 
-575 YQKSHVPL
+575 
-583 KELDSNERWY
+583 
-593 VVDNESKHL
+593 
-602 RITEDGAK
+602 
-610 YAYELYDKNTLR
+610 
-622 RLESGT
+622 
-628 VHDDDVKCLL
+628 
-638 AAAIRVCETHGYD
+638 
-651 KTLPFEVLSNEL
+651 
-663 AGILYSLE
+663 
-671 LSSDDDQ
+671 
-678 IVHTEVNSDKPDALP
+678 
-693 PLPELEQD
+693 LEQG

-722 NTMLPLSKARAKEL
+722 NTMLPLSKERAREL
-736 FLQDVP
+736 FLQGVP
-742 IFALNSDNTE
+742 IFVLNSDNTE
-752 YMVLDTDDL
+752 YMVLDTEDL
-761 DTHSGIFGVERA
+761 GAHSGIFGVERT
-773 EWEAARDML
+773 EWESVRDTL
-782 QPTPDII
+782 QPRRDIV
-789 APNQPDALSYLH
+789 APKQPDALSYLH
-801 DDSAK
+801 DDTAK
-806 TQPEN
+806 TQLEN

-835 KQPTVADLE
+835 KQTVA
-844 AQVKAGMS
+844 
-852 ISLMDLAAATHR
+852 
-864 ERNDGKRRQSVL
+864 
-876 EQLKKQPA
+876 EQE
-884 QERSHKTAPGKSAE
+884 ERSSILAKLKAPVEATNRTEKHAPKRSAE

>member
-1 MAEKQPI
+1 MAEKTPI
-8 KEQIKKLTDQIEAGI
+8 KEQIKKLTDQIKAGI

-75 FQRHVMRGEK
+75 FSRHVLRGEK

-104 DPDTKL
+104 DPVTKL
-110 PLLDADGNAIT
+110 PLLDADGNTIT

-147 PERVQSPIAEL
+147 PERVQSPVAEL

-174 VSPVPIEIKPLSND
+174 ISPVPIEMKPLSND

-202 RAGMSEVQT
+202 RDGMSEVQT

-224 HDYAKQPDSQPKDSS
+224 HDYAKQPNSQPKDSS

-281 ESLDTIRKTSSDLIS
+281 DSLGTIRKTSSELIS

-303 EICKERGIEL
+303 EICKERGISL
-313 PKEPEYELVTIPP
+313 EPAQPAQKQPEQDI
-326 SREDAMAFA
+326 
-335 AEYVVLLGRSE
+335 
-346 ARSEFLSTDKIAGR
+346 
-360 ICRNDARSIRDEL
+360 
-373 ERLVE
+373 
-378 AEDESGIYHGAVEL
+378 
-392 LDHFNGLYHKEWQA
+392 
-406 KEAPDA
+406 

-425 VQRSDN
+425 VQHSDT

-442 AKTLDGGVLDD
+442 AKALDGGVLDD

-482 ELLKDL
+482 ELLNGL
-488 QEANELPLGAD
+488 QEANELLLGAGE
-499 VQITGAELAKSIQ
+499 QITGVEATSTAD
-512 SLYLDKYGLAF
+512 SLP
-523 LDDFASKDDCLQHLY
+523 
-538 EDLLTGADEVK
+538 DLP
-549 YFLSE
+549 
-554 IVEQKDVYANR
+554 Q
-565 AKALLLGIES
+565 
-575 YQKSHVPL
+575 
-583 KELDSNERWY
+583 
-593 VVDNESKHL
+593 
-602 RITEDGAK
+602 
-610 YAYELYDKNTLR
+610 
-622 RLESGT
+622 
-628 VHDDDVKCLL
+628 
-638 AAAIRVCETHGYD
+638 
-651 KTLPFEVLSNEL
+651 
-663 AGILYSLE
+663 
-671 LSSDDDQ
+671 
-678 IVHTEVNSDKPDALP
+678 
-693 PLPELEQD
+693 LEQG

-722 NTMLPLSKARAKEL
+722 NTMLPLSKERAREL

-742 IFALNSDNTE
+742 IFVLNSDNTE
-752 YMVLDTDDL
+752 YMVLDTEDL
-761 DTHSGIFGVERA
+761 GAHSGIFGVERT
-773 EWEAARDML
+773 EWESVRDTL
-782 QPTPDII
+782 QPRRDIV
-789 APNQPDALSYLH
+789 APKQPDTLSYLH
-801 DDSAK
+801 DDTAK

-819 LEDDYGM
+819 LEDNYGM
-826 IDGIINNGP
+826 IDGIINNAP
-835 KQPTVADLE
+835 KQTVA
-844 AQVKAGMS
+844 
-852 ISLMDLAAATHR
+852 
-864 ERNDGKRRQSVL
+864 
-876 EQLKKQPA
+876 EQE
-884 QERSHKTAPGKSAE
+884 ERSSILAKLKAPVEATNRTEKHAPKRSAE

>member
-1 MAEKQPI
+1 MAEKTPI

-75 FQRHVMRGEK
+75 FSRHVLRGEK

-110 PLLDADGNAIT
+110 PLLDADGNTIT

-147 PERVQSPIAEL
+147 PERVQSPVAEL

-174 VSPVPIEIKPLSND
+174 ISPVPIEMKPLSND

-202 RAGMSEVQT
+202 RDGMSEVQT

-224 HDYAKQPDSQPKDSS
+224 HDYAKQPNSQPKDSS

-281 ESLDTIRKTSSDLIS
+281 DSLGTIRKTSSELIS

-303 EICKERGIEL
+303 EICKERGISL
-313 PKEPEYELVTIPP
+313 EPAQPAQKQPEQDI
-326 SREDAMAFA
+326 
-335 AEYVVLLGRSE
+335 
-346 ARSEFLSTDKIAGR
+346 
-360 ICRNDARSIRDEL
+360 
-373 ERLVE
+373 
-378 AEDESGIYHGAVEL
+378 
-392 LDHFNGLYHKEWQA
+392 
-406 KEAPDA
+406 

-425 VQRSDN
+425 VQHSDT

-442 AKTLDGGVLDD
+442 AKALDGGVLDD

-482 ELLKDL
+482 ELLNGL
-488 QEANELPLGAD
+488 QEANELLLGAGE
-499 VQITGAELAKSIQ
+499 QITGVEATSTAD
-512 SLYLDKYGLAF
+512 SLP
-523 LDDFASKDDCLQHLY
+523 
-538 EDLLTGADEVK
+538 DLP
-549 YFLSE
+549 
-554 IVEQKDVYANR
+554 Q
-565 AKALLLGIES
+565 
-575 YQKSHVPL
+575 
-583 KELDSNERWY
+583 
-593 VVDNESKHL
+593 
-602 RITEDGAK
+602 
-610 YAYELYDKNTLR
+610 
-622 RLESGT
+622 
-628 VHDDDVKCLL
+628 
-638 AAAIRVCETHGYD
+638 
-651 KTLPFEVLSNEL
+651 
-663 AGILYSLE
+663 
-671 LSSDDDQ
+671 
-678 IVHTEVNSDKPDALP
+678 
-693 PLPELEQD
+693 LEQG

-722 NTMLPLSKARAKEL
+722 NTMLPLSKERAREL
-736 FLQDVP
+736 FLQGVP
-742 IFALNSDNTE
+742 IFVLNSDNTE
-752 YMVLDTDDL
+752 YMVLDTEDL
-761 DTHSGIFGVERA
+761 GAHSGIFGVERT
-773 EWEAARDML
+773 EWESVRDTL
-782 QPTPDII
+782 QPRRDIV
-789 APNQPDALSYLH
+789 APKQPDALSYLH
-801 DDSAK
+801 DDTAK
-806 TQPEN
+806 TQLEN

-835 KQPTVADLE
+835 KQTVA
-844 AQVKAGMS
+844 
-852 ISLMDLAAATHR
+852 
-864 ERNDGKRRQSVL
+864 
-876 EQLKKQPA
+876 EQE
-884 QERSHKTAPGKSAE
+884 ERSSILAKLKAPVEATNRTEKHAPKRSAE